1 MKRIKRTLAALLI
14 VVLTLALLGEAVF
27 ADNSEQPVW
36 PEEGA
41 IQLSKSAAAVEGKEN
56 TWEVTLGIQ
65 GKNYKTT
72 SDVVLVIDNSNSMY
86 PSETSKEDRMTKTK
100 AAANAF
106 VDTLLT
112 EDSTTRIALVVYNLK
127 ETHTGFYA
135 YANRAALKQQI
146 NAIEQNEDEGGTF
159 TQLGLHTARTLLNSA
174 ESTGQNKSIVLLS
187 DGEPT
192 MAYRVSQ
199 VAADISFDGFNID
212 VKSNCGEFSSS
223 HKTPDLSVSV
233 NYKAGTPEIVSCDY
247 TQTVGDGT
255 STTNSYSVSSTINTA
270 LNHGSTSGSVKCS
283 HFLGIGQQDWPYV
296 INENYSNGQEL
307 STGTVSGNGLP
318 AKDFT
323 FSTKV
328 AARVT
333 MQISNHGLPTIWE
346 AQQATAEGTTVYT
359 VAFQAG
365 TDGERVLKACATNP
379 TKGFFAISSSTN
391 IETALKDV
399 FTSIAGSI
407 AIAARAGSVADTM
420 GDKVQLVIKETAP
433 IITTD
438 ENVYNNGD
446 ADIYISQGTA
456 SYDSA
461 ARAIHWTVGNVSEQ
475 DKPVMKYR
483 VSIKSG
489 YNPPTGET
497 LLTNEQATFSYID
510 YLGRDAEAEF
520 PKPEV
525 TVGGGKLL
533 VHWYQVNEQGQPVN
547 AQGTVVESP
556 ALANQV
562 RPAEYHSADGSTG
575 LRYNTPYT
583 VAHELFDGY
592 TYYGS
597 YILNDSSL
605 TEGSSATVTLTAV
618 SSNQDLWFAY
628 GRDFKVAHVQ
638 NGTVVQT
645 DTHAVTEHFDLTAQ
659 VLTGHLYGGAFSA
672 EACGAGSVQ
681 SFAAGQ
687 NAMDFTPEAGATYY
701 IWEPS
706 NVYLAPRN
714 YNVWQHVY
722 GGSNGERGVIATY
735 LLTTIDRTLYQEVG
749 FLSGGSSYVSEK
761 DGASIAY
768 GVVNANKGS
777 KLYQQLFV
785 RDGSLNATEGIEA
798 TSRDDGYIGLYRW
811 TDGAFYQKDAAFSFQ
826 PYWITLD
833 GIRVTGTS
841 VRTCTYRGTGTTD
854 DHQSLG
860 ISAEPTGSACT
871 VVSAAETTI
880 HFAETYSLDAATD
893 APVAPP
899 EPEPE
904 TVTLTLHEGT
914 STRSI
919 TVLTGDQRGKVAP
932 AELGGKVFAGWYT
945 DDAYRTPADLSNV
958 QEDRTLYGKYVS
970 YNYLRVEYQ
979 RNSFLQGNS
988 ITLLSAVD
996 GRGFAETGF
1005 VINGKRVAVPQLTER
1020 FRVFTAQMVFGRCV
1034 SRDAL
1039 LMTMPY
1045 SLQGLQ
1051 LGAAIEITPYWV
1063 TPDGTTVYGEAR
1075 TLIYEYFTL
1084 RG

>member
-1 MKRIKRTLAALLI
+1 MKRIKRTLAALLT

-72 SDVVLVIDNSNSMY
+72 SDVVLVIDNSNSMH
-86 PSETSKEDRMTKTK
+86 PSKTSKEDRMTKTK

-112 EDSTTRIALVVYNLK
+112 EDSTTRIALVVYNLT
-127 ETHTGFYA
+127 ETHTGFYT
-135 YANRAALKQQI
+135 YENKAALKSKI
-146 NAIEQNEDEGGTF
+146 NAIEQDNDNGGTF

-192 MAYRVSQ
+192 KAYEF
-199 VAADISFDGFNID
+199 VAVNATYT
-212 VKSNCGEFSSS
+212 NCQSS
-223 HKTPDLSVSV
+223 HGLVFNRNHSGGQFKADTFLPDYNL
-233 NYKAGTPEIVSCDY
+233 TL
-247 TQTVGDGT
+247 GDGGT
-255 STTNSYSVSSTINTA
+255 NDFGTYSHNAIASSVTCNKGVSRDIDCNYYKDSSDNWVYTTNV
-270 LNHGSTSGSVKCS
+270 VKTD
-283 HFLGIGQQDWPYV
+283 LGVP
-296 INENYSNGQEL
+296 
-307 STGTVSGNGLP
+307 
-318 AKDFT
+318 
-323 FSTKV
+323 
-328 AARVT
+328 T
-333 MQISNHGLPTIWE
+333 MWE
-346 AQQATAEGTTVYT
+346 AEQATAEGTTVYT

-365 TDGERVLKACATNP
+365 TDGERVLKACATDP
-379 TKGFFAISSSTN
+379 TKGYFAIGSSTN
-391 IETALKDV
+391 VETALKDA

-420 GDKVQLVIKETAP
+420 GENVQLVFNNSAP

-438 ENVYNNGD
+438 KDVYD
-446 ADIYISQGTA
+446 AGNADVYISQGTA

-483 VSIKSG
+483 VTIKSG
-489 YNPPTGET
+489 YNPSTGET

-533 VHWYQVNEQGQPVN
+533 VHWYQVNDKGQPVN

-605 TEGSSATVTLTAV
+605 TAGDSATVTLTAAN
-618 SSNQDLWFAY
+618 SNQDLWFAY

-659 VLTGHLYGGAFSA
+659 VPGGRLYGGAFSA
-672 EACGAGSVQ
+672 EACGADSVQ

-706 NVYLAPRN
+706 DVYLAPRN

-722 GGSNGERGVIATY
+722 GSSNGERGVIATY

-749 FLSGGSSYVSEK
+749 FLSGSSSYVSEK

-860 ISAEPTGSACT
+860 ISAKTTGSACT

-904 TVTLTLHEGT
+904 TVTLTLHEDT
-914 STRSI
+914 STRTL

-958 QEDRTLYGKYVS
+958 QENRTLYGKYVS

-1020 FRVFTAQMVFGRCV
+1020 FRVFTAQMVFGRSV

-1051 LGAAIEITPYWV
+1051 RGAAIEITPYWV

>member
-1 MKRIKRTLAALLI
+1 MKRIKRTLAALLT

-86 PSETSKEDRMTKTK
+86 DNSRMAKTK

-112 EDSTTRIALVVYNLK
+112 EESTTRIALVVYNLE
-127 ETHTGFYA
+127 ETHTGFYT
-135 YANRAALKQQI
+135 YANKESLKSQI
-146 NAIEQNEDEGGTF
+146 NAIKKDNDNGGTF

-192 MAYRVSQ
+192 ASYRIGGSITCTEDIEFTNYVLFWGVSKY
-199 VAADISFDGFNID
+199 ATSNINWATAQI
-212 VKSNCGEFSSS
+212 NC
-223 HKTPDLSVSV
+223 
-233 NYKAGTPEIVSCDY
+233 NYNKVD
-247 TQTVGDGT
+247 
-255 STTNSYSVSSTINTA
+255 
-270 LNHGSTSGSVKCS
+270 
-283 HFLGIGQQDWPYV
+283 
-296 INENYSNGQEL
+296 
-307 STGTVSGNGLP
+307 GNGEE
-318 AKDFT
+318 F
-323 FSTKV
+323 
-328 AARVT
+328 VT
-333 MQISNHGLPTIWE
+333 DAPSGLKISGCKHASDGGDDYITHGIATIWE
-346 AQQATAEGTTVYT
+346 SNQAKAVGTTIYS
-359 VAFQAG
+359 VALQVG
-365 TDGERVLKACATNP
+365 MNGEQVLKACATNP
-379 TKGFFAISSSTN
+379 TKGYFAIGSSTN
-391 IETALKDV
+391 IETALKDA

-407 AIAARAGSVADTM
+407 SIAARAGSVADTM
-420 GDKVQLVIKETAP
+420 GDKVQLVFKDAAP

-438 ENVYNNGD
+438 MAVYAAGN
-446 ADIYISQGTA
+446 ADVYISQGTA

-483 VSIKSG
+483 VTIKSG
-489 YNPPTGET
+489 CNPSTGKT

-510 YLGRDAEAEF
+510 YLGRNAEAEF

-533 VHWYQVNEQGQPVN
+533 VHWYQVNENGLPVN

-562 RPAEYHSADGSTG
+562 QPAEYHSVNGSTG

-583 VAHELFDGY
+583 VDHKIFNGY

-597 YILNDSSL
+597 YILNDGSL
-605 TEGSSATVTLTAV
+605 TAGDSATVTLTAAN
-618 SSNQDLWFAY
+618 SNQDLWFAY

-659 VLTGHLYGGAFSA
+659 VPGGRLYGGAFSA
-672 EACGAGSVQ
+672 EACGADNVQ

-706 NVYLAPRN
+706 DVYLAPRN

-722 GGSNGERGVIATY
+722 GSSNGERGVIATY

-749 FLSGGSSYVSEK
+749 FLSGSSSYASEK

-777 KLYQQLFV
+777 ELYQQLYV
-785 RDGSLNATEGIEA
+785 WRGELNATTGINAE
-798 TSRDDGYIGLYRW
+798 TRDDGYIGLYRW
-811 TDGAFYQKDAAFSFQ
+811 TDSAFYHENATLSFQ

-841 VRTCTYRGTGTTD
+841 VRTCTYRGTGTTE

-860 ISAEPTGSACT
+860 ISAKTTGSACT
-871 VVSAAETTI
+871 AVSAAETTI
-880 HFAETYSLDAATD
+880 RFAETYSLDAATD
-893 APVAPP
+893 APVTPP

-914 STRSI
+914 DTRSI

-958 QEDRTLYGKYVS
+958 QENRTLYGKYVS

-1020 FRVFTAQMVFGRCV
+1020 FRVFTAQMVFGRSV

-1051 LGAAIEITPYWV
+1051 RGAAIEITPYWV

>member
-1 MKRIKRTLAALLI
+1 MKRIKRTLAALLT

-86 PSETSKEDRMTKTK
+86 DNSRMAKTK

-112 EDSTTRIALVVYNLK
+112 EESTTRIALVVYNLK
-127 ETHTGFYA
+127 ETHTGFYT
-135 YANRAALKQQI
+135 YGNRAELKQQI
-146 NAIEQNEDEGGTF
+146 SSISKNENDGGTF

-192 MAYRVSQ
+192 KAYAF
-199 VAADISFDGFNID
+199 VAKNPTYTGCESWHLISGHHGGTFKAETF
-212 VKSNCGEFSSS
+212 E
-223 HKTPDLSVSV
+223 P
-233 NYKAGTPEIVSCDY
+233 NYSLTL
-247 TQTVGDGT
+247 GDGRT
-255 STTNSYSVSSTINTA
+255 NDFGTYSYNAIARSVTCNKDVSKDIDCNYYKDSSGNWVYTTNEVGTD
-270 LNHGSTSGSVKCS
+270 
-283 HFLGIGQQDWPYV
+283 LGVP
-296 INENYSNGQEL
+296 
-307 STGTVSGNGLP
+307 
-318 AKDFT
+318 
-323 FSTKV
+323 
-328 AARVT
+328 T
-333 MQISNHGLPTIWE
+333 MWE
-346 AQQATAEGTTVYT
+346 AEQATAEGATVYT

-391 IETALKDV
+391 IETALKDA

-407 AIAARAGSVADTM
+407 SIAARAGSVADTM

-489 YNPPTGET
+489 YNPPTGKT

-556 ALANQV
+556 ALAHQV
-562 RPAEYHSADGSTG
+562 QPAEYHSVNGSTG
-575 LRYNTPYT
+575 LLYNTPYT
-583 VAHELFDGY
+583 VDHKIFDGY

-597 YILNDSSL
+597 YILNDGSL
-605 TEGSSATVTLTAV
+605 TEGDSATVTLTAV

-659 VLTGHLYGGAFSA
+659 VPGGRLYGGAFSA
-672 EACGAGSVQ
+672 EACGADNVQ

-706 NVYLAPRN
+706 DVYLAPRN

-777 KLYQQLFV
+777 ELYQQLFV

-880 HFAETYSLDAATD
+880 RFAETYSLDAATD

-958 QEDRTLYGKYVS
+958 QENRTLYGKYVS

-1020 FRVFTAQMVFGRCV
+1020 FRVFTAQMVFGRSV

-1051 LGAAIEITPYWV
+1051 RGAAIEITPYWV

>member
-1 MKRIKRTLAALLI
+1 MKRIKRTLAALLT

-86 PSETSKEDRMTKTK
+86 DNSRMAKTK

-112 EDSTTRIALVVYNLK
+112 EESTTRIALVVYNLK
-127 ETHTGFYA
+127 ETHTGFYT
-135 YANRAALKQQI
+135 YGNRAELKQQI
-146 NAIEQNEDEGGTF
+146 SSISKNENDGGTF

-192 MAYRVSQ
+192 KAYAF
-199 VAADISFDGFNID
+199 VAKNPTYTGCESWHLISGHHGGTFKAETF
-212 VKSNCGEFSSS
+212 E
-223 HKTPDLSVSV
+223 P
-233 NYKAGTPEIVSCDY
+233 NYSLTL
-247 TQTVGDGT
+247 GDGRT
-255 STTNSYSVSSTINTA
+255 NDFGTYSYNAIARSVTCNKDVSKDIDCNYYKDSSGNWVYTTNEVDTD
-270 LNHGSTSGSVKCS
+270 
-283 HFLGIGQQDWPYV
+283 LGVP
-296 INENYSNGQEL
+296 
-307 STGTVSGNGLP
+307 
-318 AKDFT
+318 
-323 FSTKV
+323 
-328 AARVT
+328 T
-333 MQISNHGLPTIWE
+333 MWE
-346 AQQATAEGTTVYT
+346 AEQATAESSTVYT

-391 IETALKDV
+391 IEAALKDA

-407 AIAARAGSVADTM
+407 SIAARAGSVADTM
-420 GDKVQLVIKETAP
+420 GDNVQLVFKDAAP

-438 ENVYNNGD
+438 MAVYAAGN
-446 ADIYISQGTA
+446 ADVYISQGTA
-456 SYDSA
+456 SYDSV

-483 VSIKSG
+483 VTIKSG
-489 YNPPTGET
+489 CNPSTGET
-497 LLTNEQATFSYID
+497 LLTNEQAIFSYID
-510 YLGRDAEAEF
+510 YLGRNAEAEF

-533 VHWYQVNEQGQPVN
+533 VHWYQVNEKGLPVN

-556 ALANQV
+556 ALAHQV
-562 RPAEYHSADGSTG
+562 QPAEYHSVNGSTG
-575 LRYNTPYT
+575 LLYNTPYT
-583 VAHELFDGY
+583 VDHKIFDGY

-597 YILNDSSL
+597 YILNDGSL
-605 TEGSSATVTLTAV
+605 TEGDSATVTLTAV

-645 DTHAVTEHFDLTAQ
+645 DTHAVTEHFNLTAQ

-672 EACGAGSVQ
+672 EACGADSVQ

-706 NVYLAPRN
+706 DVYLAPRN

-749 FLSGGSSYVSEK
+749 FLSGSSSYLSEK
-761 DGASIAY
+761 DGTSIAY

-860 ISAEPTGSACT
+860 ISAKTTGSACT

-880 HFAETYSLDAATD
+880 HFAETYSLDATTD
-893 APVAPP
+893 APIAPP
-899 EPEPE
+899 EPEPK

-914 STRSI
+914 DTRTL

-945 DDAYRTPADLSNV
+945 DDAYRTPAVLSNV
-958 QEDRTLYGKYVS
+958 QENRTLYGKYVS

-1005 VINGKRVAVPQLTER
+1005 VINGKRVAAPQLTER
-1020 FRVFTAQMVFGRCV
+1020 FRVFTAQMVFGRSV

-1051 LGAAIEITPYWV
+1051 RGAAIEITPYWV

>member
-1 MKRIKRTLAALLI
+1 M
-14 VVLTLALLGEAVF
+14 
-27 ADNSEQPVW
+27 
-36 PEEGA
+36 
-41 IQLSKSAAAVEGKEN
+41 
-56 TWEVTLGIQ
+56 
-65 GKNYKTT
+65 
-72 SDVVLVIDNSNSMY
+72 
-86 PSETSKEDRMTKTK
+86 
-100 AAANAF
+100 
-106 VDTLLT
+106 
-112 EDSTTRIALVVYNLK
+112 
-127 ETHTGFYA
+127 
-135 YANRAALKQQI
+135 
-146 NAIEQNEDEGGTF
+146 
-159 TQLGLHTARTLLNSA
+159 
-174 ESTGQNKSIVLLS
+174 
-187 DGEPT
+187 
-192 MAYRVSQ
+192 
-199 VAADISFDGFNID
+199 
-212 VKSNCGEFSSS
+212 
-223 HKTPDLSVSV
+223 
-233 NYKAGTPEIVSCDY
+233 
-247 TQTVGDGT
+247 
-255 STTNSYSVSSTINTA
+255 
-270 LNHGSTSGSVKCS
+270 
-283 HFLGIGQQDWPYV
+283 
-296 INENYSNGQEL
+296 
-307 STGTVSGNGLP
+307 
-318 AKDFT
+318 
-323 FSTKV
+323 
-328 AARVT
+328 
-333 MQISNHGLPTIWE
+333 
-346 AQQATAEGTTVYT
+346 
-359 VAFQAG
+359 
-365 TDGERVLKACATNP
+365 
-379 TKGFFAISSSTN
+379 
-391 IETALKDV
+391 
-399 FTSIAGSI
+399 
-407 AIAARAGSVADTM
+407 
-420 GDKVQLVIKETAP
+420 
-433 IITTD
+433 
-438 ENVYNNGD
+438 
-446 ADIYISQGTA
+446 
-456 SYDSA
+456 
-461 ARAIHWTVGNVSEQ
+461 
-475 DKPVMKYR
+475 
-483 VSIKSG
+483 
-489 YNPPTGET
+489 
-497 LLTNEQATFSYID
+497 
-510 YLGRDAEAEF
+510 
-520 PKPEV
+520 
-525 TVGGGKLL
+525 
-533 VHWYQVNEQGQPVN
+533 
-547 AQGTVVESP
+547 VESP

-562 RPAEYHSADGSTG
+562 QPAQYHSVNGSTG

-583 VAHELFDGY
+583 VDHKIFDGY

-597 YILNDSSL
+597 YILNDDSL
-605 TEGSSATVTLTAV
+605 TEGDSATVTLTAV

-672 EACGAGSVQ
+672 EACGEDNVQ

-706 NVYLAPRN
+706 DVYLAPRN

-811 TDGAFYQKDAAFSFQ
+811 TDGAFYQKDAVFSFQ

-860 ISAEPTGSACT
+860 ISAKTTGSACT

-880 HFAETYSLDAATD
+880 RFAETYSLDAATD

-899 EPEPE
+899 EPEPK

-914 STRSI
+914 STRTL
-919 TVLTGDQRGKVAP
+919 TVPTGDQRGKVAP

-958 QEDRTLYGKYVS
+958 QENRTLYGKYVS

-1020 FRVFTAQMVFGRCV
+1020 FRVLTAQMVFGRSV

-1051 LGAAIEITPYWV
+1051 RGAAIEITPYWV

>member
-1 MKRIKRTLAALLI
+1 MNRIKRTLAALLT

-86 PSETSKEDRMTKTK
+86 DNSRMAKTK

-112 EDSTTRIALVVYNLK
+112 EDSTTRIALVVYNLE
-127 ETHTGFYA
+127 ETHTKFYT
-135 YANRAALKQQI
+135 YENKAALKSKI
-146 NAIEQNEDEGGTF
+146 NAIEQDNDNGGTF

-192 MAYRVSQ
+192 KAYAF
-199 VAADISFDGFNID
+199 VAKNPTYTGCESWHLISGHHGGTFKAETFEPNYSLTLGDGRTNDFGTYSYNAIARSVICD
-212 VKSNCGEFSSS
+212 KGVKSDIDCNYYKDSSGNW
-223 HKTPDLSVSV
+223 V
-233 NYKAGTPEIVSCDY
+233 Y
-247 TQTVGDGT
+247 
-255 STTNSYSVSSTINTA
+255 TTNEVETD
-270 LNHGSTSGSVKCS
+270 
-283 HFLGIGQQDWPYV
+283 LGVP
-296 INENYSNGQEL
+296 
-307 STGTVSGNGLP
+307 
-318 AKDFT
+318 
-323 FSTKV
+323 
-328 AARVT
+328 T
-333 MQISNHGLPTIWE
+333 MWE
-346 AQQATAEGTTVYT
+346 AEQATAEGTTVYT

-391 IETALKDV
+391 IETALKDA

-407 AIAARAGSVADTM
+407 SIAARAGSVADTM
-420 GDKVQLVIKETAP
+420 GDKVQLVFKDAAP

-438 ENVYNNGD
+438 MAVYAAGN
-446 ADIYISQGTA
+446 ADVYISQGTA

-483 VSIKSG
+483 VTIKSG
-489 YNPPTGET
+489 YNPSTGET

-510 YLGRDAEAEF
+510 YLGRNAEAEF

-533 VHWYQVNEQGQPVN
+533 VHWYQVNEKGLPVN

-556 ALANQV
+556 ALAHQV
-562 RPAEYHSADGSTG
+562 QPAEYHSATG
-575 LRYNTPYT
+575 LLYNTPYT
-583 VAHELFDGY
+583 VDHKIFDGY

-597 YILNDSSL
+597 YILNDGSL
-605 TEGSSATVTLTAV
+605 TEGDSATVTLTAV

-645 DTHAVTEHFDLTAQ
+645 DTYAVTEHFDLTAQ

-672 EACGAGSVQ
+672 EACGADSVQ

-687 NAMDFTPEAGATYY
+687 NAMDFTPVAGATYY

-706 NVYLAPRN
+706 DVYLAPRN

-860 ISAEPTGSACT
+860 ISAKTTGSACT

-880 HFAETYSLDAATD
+880 RFAETYSLDAATD

-914 STRSI
+914 STRTL

-958 QEDRTLYGKYVS
+958 QENRTLYGKYVS

-1005 VINGKRVAVPQLTER
+1005 VINGKCVAVPQLTER
-1020 FRVFTAQMVFGRCV
+1020 FRVFTAQMVFGRSV

-1051 LGAAIEITPYWV
+1051 RGAAIEITPYWV

>member
-1 MKRIKRTLAALLI
+1 MKRIKRTLAALLT

-86 PSETSKEDRMTKTK
+86 DNSRMAKTK

-146 NAIEQNEDEGGTF
+146 NAITQNNDDGGTF

-174 ESTGQNKSIVLLS
+174 ESTGQNKNIVLLS

-192 MAYRVSQ
+192 KAYEF
-199 VAADISFDGFNID
+199 VAKNPTYTGCESWHVISGHHGGTFKAETFEPNYSLTLGDGRTNDFGTYSYNAIARSVICD
-212 VKSNCGEFSSS
+212 KGVKSDIDCNYYKDSSGNW
-223 HKTPDLSVSV
+223 V
-233 NYKAGTPEIVSCDY
+233 Y
-247 TQTVGDGT
+247 
-255 STTNSYSVSSTINTA
+255 TTNKVGTD
-270 LNHGSTSGSVKCS
+270 
-283 HFLGIGQQDWPYV
+283 LGVP
-296 INENYSNGQEL
+296 
-307 STGTVSGNGLP
+307 
-318 AKDFT
+318 
-323 FSTKV
+323 
-328 AARVT
+328 T
-333 MQISNHGLPTIWE
+333 MWE
-346 AQQATAEGTTVYT
+346 AEQATAEGTTVYT

-391 IETALKDV
+391 IETALKDA

-407 AIAARAGSVADTM
+407 SIAARAGSVADTM
-420 GDKVQLVIKETAP
+420 GDKVQLVFKDAAP

-438 ENVYNNGD
+438 MAVYAAGN
-446 ADIYISQGTA
+446 ADVYISQGTA

-483 VSIKSG
+483 VTIKSG
-489 YNPPTGET
+489 CNPSTGET

-510 YLGRDAEAEF
+510 YLGRNAEAEF

-533 VHWYQVNEQGQPVN
+533 VHWYQVNDEGLPVN

-562 RPAEYHSADGSTG
+562 QPAEYHSVNGSTG
-575 LRYNTPYT
+575 LLYNTPYT
-583 VAHELFDGY
+583 VDHKIFDGY

-597 YILNDSSL
+597 YILNDGNL
-605 TEGSSATVTLTAV
+605 TEGDSATVTLTAV

-672 EACGAGSVQ
+672 EACGADSVQ

-706 NVYLAPRN
+706 DVYLAPRN

-735 LLTTIDRTLYQEVG
+735 LLTTIDRTHYQEVG

-768 GVVNANKGS
+768 GVVNANKNGT
-777 KLYQQLFV
+777 LYQQLFV
-785 RDGSLNATEGIEA
+785 RNGILNATNATEGLEA

-811 TDGAFYQKDAAFSFQ
+811 TDGAFYQKDAVFSFQ

-880 HFAETYSLDAATD
+880 RFAETYSLDAATD

-904 TVTLTLHEGT
+904 TVALTLHEGT

-919 TVLTGDQRGKVAP
+919 TVPTGDQRGKVAP

-958 QEDRTLYGKYVS
+958 QENRTLYGKYVS

-988 ITLLSAVD
+988 ITLLSAVV

-1020 FRVFTAQMVFGRCV
+1020 FRVFTAQMVFGRSV

-1051 LGAAIEITPYWV
+1051 RGAAIEITPYWV

>member
-27 ADNSEQPVW
+27 ADNSDQPVW

-86 PSETSKEDRMTKTK
+86 DNSRMAKTK

-112 EDSTTRIALVVYNLK
+112 EESTTRIALVVYNLN

-146 NAIEQNEDEGGTF
+146 NAITQNNDDGGTF

-192 MAYRVSQ
+192 KAYEF
-199 VAADISFDGFNID
+199 VAKNPTYTGCESWHLISGHHGGTFKAETF
-212 VKSNCGEFSSS
+212 E
-223 HKTPDLSVSV
+223 P
-233 NYKAGTPEIVSCDY
+233 NYSLTL
-247 TQTVGDGT
+247 GDGRT
-255 STTNSYSVSSTINTA
+255 NDFGTYSYNAIARSVTCNKDVSKDIDCNYYKDSSGNWVYTTNEVETD
-270 LNHGSTSGSVKCS
+270 
-283 HFLGIGQQDWPYV
+283 LGVP
-296 INENYSNGQEL
+296 
-307 STGTVSGNGLP
+307 
-318 AKDFT
+318 
-323 FSTKV
+323 
-328 AARVT
+328 T
-333 MQISNHGLPTIWE
+333 MWE
-346 AQQATAEGTTVYT
+346 AEQATAEGTTVYT

-379 TKGFFAISSSTN
+379 TKGFFVISSSTN
-391 IETALKDV
+391 IETALKDA

-407 AIAARAGSVADTM
+407 SIAARAGSVADTM
-420 GDKVQLVIKETAP
+420 GDKVQLVFKDAAP

-438 ENVYNNGD
+438 MAVYAAGN
-446 ADIYISQGTA
+446 ADVYISQGTA

-483 VSIKSG
+483 VTIKSG
-489 YNPPTGET
+489 YNPSTGET

-533 VHWYQVNEQGQPVN
+533 VHWYQVNEKGQPVN

-562 RPAEYHSADGSTG
+562 QPAQYHSVNGSTG

-583 VAHELFDGY
+583 VDHKIFDGY

-597 YILNDSSL
+597 YILNDGSL
-605 TEGSSATVTLTAV
+605 TEGDSATVTLTAV

-672 EACGAGSVQ
+672 EACGADSVQ

-706 NVYLAPRN
+706 DVYLAPRN

-749 FLSGGSSYVSEK
+749 FLSGGSSYLSEK

-777 KLYQQLFV
+777 ELYQQLFV
-785 RDGSLNATEGIEA
+785 RDGSLNATEGIDEP
-798 TSRDDGYIGLYRW
+798 RRRLHW
-811 TDGAFYQKDAAFSFQ
+811 
-826 PYWITLD
+826 PVLLD
-833 GIRVTGTS
+833 GRRVLS
-841 VRTCTYRGTGTTD
+841 
-854 DHQSLG
+854 
-860 ISAEPTGSACT
+860 
-871 VVSAAETTI
+871 
-880 HFAETYSLDAATD
+880 
-893 APVAPP
+893 
-899 EPEPE
+899 
-904 TVTLTLHEGT
+904 EG
-914 STRSI
+914 RRI
-919 TVLTGDQRGKVAP
+919 
-932 AELGGKVFAGWYT
+932 
-945 DDAYRTPADLSNV
+945 
-958 QEDRTLYGKYVS
+958 
-970 YNYLRVEYQ
+970 
-979 RNSFLQGNS
+979 
-988 ITLLSAVD
+988 LL
-996 GRGFAETGF
+996 
-1005 VINGKRVAVPQLTER
+1005 P
-1020 FRVFTAQMVFGRCV
+1020 
-1034 SRDAL
+1034 AL
-1039 LMTMPY
+1039 LDH
-1045 SLQGLQ
+1045 
-1051 LGAAIEITPYWV
+1051 A
-1063 TPDGTTVYGEAR
+1063 
-1075 TLIYEYFTL
+1075 
-1084 RG
+1084 

>member
-1 MKRIKRTLAALLI
+1 MKRIKRTLAALLT

-86 PSETSKEDRMTKTK
+86 DNSRMAKTK

-112 EDSTTRIALVVYNLK
+112 EESTTRIALVVYNLN
-127 ETHTGFYA
+127 ETHTGFYT
-135 YANRAALKQQI
+135 YENKAALKHQI
-146 NAIEQNEDEGGTF
+146 DAIAKSRPEKLGGTF

-187 DGEPT
+187 DGVPTKAYTFVAKNPTYTGCESWHVISGHHGGTFKAETFEPNYSLTLGDGRTNDFGTYSYNAIARSVICDKGVKSDIDCNYYKDSSGNWVYTTNEVGTDLGVPT
-192 MAYRVSQ
+192 M
-199 VAADISFDGFNID
+199 
-212 VKSNCGEFSSS
+212 
-223 HKTPDLSVSV
+223 
-233 NYKAGTPEIVSCDY
+233 
-247 TQTVGDGT
+247 
-255 STTNSYSVSSTINTA
+255 
-270 LNHGSTSGSVKCS
+270 
-283 HFLGIGQQDWPYV
+283 
-296 INENYSNGQEL
+296 
-307 STGTVSGNGLP
+307 
-318 AKDFT
+318 
-323 FSTKV
+323 
-328 AARVT
+328 
-333 MQISNHGLPTIWE
+333 WE
-346 AQQATAEGTTVYT
+346 AEQATAEGTTVYT

-391 IETALKDV
+391 IETALKDA

-407 AIAARAGSVADTM
+407 SIAARAGSVADTM
-420 GDKVQLVIKETAP
+420 GDKVQLVFKDAAP

-438 ENVYNNGD
+438 MAVYAAGN
-446 ADIYISQGTA
+446 ADVYISQGTA

-461 ARAIHWTVGNVSEQ
+461 TRAIHWTVGNVSEQ

-483 VSIKSG
+483 VTIKSG
-489 YNPPTGET
+489 YNPSTGKT
-497 LLTNEQATFSYID
+497 LLTNEQAIFSYID

-533 VHWYQVNEQGQPVN
+533 VHWYQVNDKGLPVN

-556 ALANQV
+556 ALAHQV
-562 RPAEYHSADGSTG
+562 QPAQYHCVNGSTG
-575 LRYNTPYT
+575 LLYNTPYT
-583 VAHELFDGY
+583 VDHKIFDGY

-597 YILNDSSL
+597 YILNDGSL
-605 TEGSSATVTLTAV
+605 TEGSSATVTLTAAN
-618 SSNQDLWFAY
+618 SNQDLWFAY

-672 EACGAGSVQ
+672 EACGADSVQ

-706 NVYLAPRN
+706 DVYLAPRN

-777 KLYQQLFV
+777 ELYQQLFV
-785 RDGSLNATEGIEA
+785 RDGSLNATEGIGA

-860 ISAEPTGSACT
+860 ISAKTTGSACT
-871 VVSAAETTI
+871 VVSATETTI
-880 HFAETYSLDAATD
+880 RFAETYSLDAATD

-958 QEDRTLYGKYVS
+958 QENRTLYGKYVS

-1020 FRVFTAQMVFGRCV
+1020 FRVFTAQMVFGRSV

-1051 LGAAIEITPYWV
+1051 RGAAIEITPYWV

-1075 TLIYEYFTL
+1075 TLIYKYFTL

>member
-146 NAIEQNEDEGGTF
+146 NAITQNNDDGGTF

-192 MAYRVSQ
+192 KAYAF
-199 VAADISFDGFNID
+199 VAKNPTYTGCESWHLISGHHGGTFKAETF
-212 VKSNCGEFSSS
+212 E
-223 HKTPDLSVSV
+223 P
-233 NYKAGTPEIVSCDY
+233 NYSLTL
-247 TQTVGDGT
+247 GDGRT
-255 STTNSYSVSSTINTA
+255 NDFGTYSYNAIARSVTCNKDVSKDIDCNYYKDSSGNWIYTTNEVETD
-270 LNHGSTSGSVKCS
+270 
-283 HFLGIGQQDWPYV
+283 LGVP
-296 INENYSNGQEL
+296 
-307 STGTVSGNGLP
+307 
-318 AKDFT
+318 
-323 FSTKV
+323 
-328 AARVT
+328 T
-333 MQISNHGLPTIWE
+333 MWE
-346 AQQATAEGTTVYT
+346 AEQATAEGTTVYT

-379 TKGFFAISSSTN
+379 TKGYFAIGSSTN
-391 IETALKDV
+391 IETALKDA

-407 AIAARAGSVADTM
+407 SIAARAGSVADTM
-420 GDKVQLVIKETAP
+420 GDKVQLVFKDAAP

-438 ENVYNNGD
+438 MAVYAAGN
-446 ADIYISQGTA
+446 ADVYISQGTA

-483 VSIKSG
+483 VTIKSG
-489 YNPPTGET
+489 CNPSTGET

-533 VHWYQVNEQGQPVN
+533 VHWYQVNEKGQPVN

-556 ALANQV
+556 ALAHQV
-562 RPAEYHSADGSTG
+562 QPAEYHSVNGSTG
-575 LRYNTPYT
+575 LLYNTPYT
-583 VAHELFDGY
+583 VDHKIFDGY

-597 YILNDSSL
+597 YILNDGSL
-605 TEGSSATVTLTAV
+605 TEGDSATVTLTAV

-659 VLTGHLYGGAFSA
+659 VPGGRLYGGAFSA
-672 EACGAGSVQ
+672 EACGADNVQ

-701 IWEPS
+701 IWAPS
-706 NVYLAPRN
+706 DVYLAPRN

-768 GVVNANKGS
+768 GVVNANKNGT
-777 KLYQQLFV
+777 LYQQLFV
-785 RDGSLNATEGIEA
+785 RNGILNATEGLEA

-854 DHQSLG
+854 DYQGLG

-880 HFAETYSLDAATD
+880 RFAETYSLDAATD

-899 EPEPE
+899 EPEPK

-919 TVLTGDQRGKVAP
+919 TVPTGDQRGKVAP

-958 QEDRTLYGKYVS
+958 QENRTLYGKYVS

-1020 FRVFTAQMVFGRCV
+1020 FRVFTAQMVFGRSV

-1051 LGAAIEITPYWV
+1051 RGAAIEITPYWV

>member
-1 MKRIKRTLAALLI
+1 MKRIKRTLAALLT

-86 PSETSKEDRMTKTK
+86 DNSRMAKTK

-127 ETHTGFYA
+127 ETHTGFYT
-135 YANRAALKQQI
+135 YGNRAELKQQI
-146 NAIEQNEDEGGTF
+146 SSISKNENDGGTF

-192 MAYRVSQ
+192 KAYAF
-199 VAADISFDGFNID
+199 VAKNPTYTGCESWHLISGHHGGTFKAETF
-212 VKSNCGEFSSS
+212 E
-223 HKTPDLSVSV
+223 P
-233 NYKAGTPEIVSCDY
+233 NYSLTL
-247 TQTVGDGT
+247 GDGRT
-255 STTNSYSVSSTINTA
+255 NDFGTYSYNAIARSVTCNKDVSKDIDCNYYKDSSGNWVYTTNEVETD
-270 LNHGSTSGSVKCS
+270 
-283 HFLGIGQQDWPYV
+283 LGVP
-296 INENYSNGQEL
+296 
-307 STGTVSGNGLP
+307 
-318 AKDFT
+318 
-323 FSTKV
+323 
-328 AARVT
+328 T
-333 MQISNHGLPTIWE
+333 MWE
-346 AQQATAEGTTVYT
+346 AEQATAEGTTVYT

-391 IETALKDV
+391 IETALKDA

-407 AIAARAGSVADTM
+407 SIAARAGSVADTM
-420 GDKVQLVIKETAP
+420 GDNVQLVFKDAAP

-438 ENVYNNGD
+438 MAVYAAGN
-446 ADIYISQGTA
+446 ADVYISQGTA

-483 VSIKSG
+483 VTIKSG
-489 YNPPTGET
+489 CNPSTGET
-497 LLTNEQATFSYID
+497 LLTNEQAIFSYID
-510 YLGRDAEAEF
+510 YLGRNAEAEF

-533 VHWYQVNEQGQPVN
+533 VHWYQVNENGLPVN

-562 RPAEYHSADGSTG
+562 QPAEYHSVNGSTG

-583 VAHELFDGY
+583 VDHKIFDGY

-597 YILNDSSL
+597 YILNDGSL
-605 TEGSSATVTLTAV
+605 TEGDSATVMLTAV

-672 EACGAGSVQ
+672 EACGADSVQ

-706 NVYLAPRN
+706 DVYLAPRN

-777 KLYQQLFV
+777 ELYQQLFV

-880 HFAETYSLDAATD
+880 RFAETYSLDAATD

-958 QEDRTLYGKYVS
+958 QENHTLYGKYVS

-1020 FRVFTAQMVFGRCV
+1020 FRVFTAQMVFGRSV

-1051 LGAAIEITPYWV
+1051 RGAAIEITPYWV

>member
-1 MKRIKRTLAALLI
+1 MKRIKRTLAALLT

-86 PSETSKEDRMTKTK
+86 DNSRMAKTK

-112 EDSTTRIALVVYNLK
+112 EESTTRIALVVYNLK

-146 NAIEQNEDEGGTF
+146 NAITQNNDDGGTF

-192 MAYRVSQ
+192 KAYEF
-199 VAADISFDGFNID
+199 VAKNPTYTGCESWHVISGHHGGTFKAETFEPNYSLTLGDGRTNDFGTYSYNAIARSVICD
-212 VKSNCGEFSSS
+212 KGVKSDIDCNYYKDSSGNW
-223 HKTPDLSVSV
+223 V
-233 NYKAGTPEIVSCDY
+233 Y
-247 TQTVGDGT
+247 
-255 STTNSYSVSSTINTA
+255 TTNKVGTD
-270 LNHGSTSGSVKCS
+270 
-283 HFLGIGQQDWPYV
+283 LGVP
-296 INENYSNGQEL
+296 
-307 STGTVSGNGLP
+307 
-318 AKDFT
+318 
-323 FSTKV
+323 
-328 AARVT
+328 T
-333 MQISNHGLPTIWE
+333 MWE
-346 AQQATAEGTTVYT
+346 AEQATAEGTTVYT

-391 IETALKDV
+391 IETALKDA

-407 AIAARAGSVADTM
+407 SIAARAGSVADTM
-420 GDKVQLVIKETAP
+420 GDKVQLVFKDAAP

-438 ENVYNNGD
+438 MAVYAAGN
-446 ADIYISQGTA
+446 ADVYISQGTA

-483 VSIKSG
+483 VTIKSG
-489 YNPPTGET
+489 CNPSTGET

-510 YLGRDAEAEF
+510 YLGRNAEAEF

-533 VHWYQVNEQGQPVN
+533 VHWYQVNDKGLPVN

-562 RPAEYHSADGSTG
+562 QPAEYHSVNGSTG

-583 VAHELFDGY
+583 VDHKIFDGY

-597 YILNDSSL
+597 YILNDGSL
-605 TEGSSATVTLTAV
+605 TEGDSATVTLTAV

-659 VLTGHLYGGAFSA
+659 VLTGHLYGGTFSA
-672 EACGAGSVQ
+672 EACGADSVQ

-706 NVYLAPRN
+706 DVYLAPRN

-768 GVVNANKGS
+768 GVVNANKNGT
-777 KLYQQLFV
+777 LYQQLFV
-785 RDGSLNATEGIEA
+785 RNGILNATEGLEA

-860 ISAEPTGSACT
+860 ISAETTGSACT

-880 HFAETYSLDAATD
+880 HFAETYSLDATTD
-893 APVAPP
+893 APIAPP
-899 EPEPE
+899 EPEPK

-914 STRSI
+914 DTRTL

-958 QEDRTLYGKYVS
+958 QENRTLYGKYVS

-1020 FRVFTAQMVFGRCV
+1020 FRVFTAQMVFGRSV

-1051 LGAAIEITPYWV
+1051 RGAAIEITPYWV

>member
-1 MKRIKRTLAALLI
+1 MKRIKRTLAALLT

-86 PSETSKEDRMTKTK
+86 DNSRMAKTK

-146 NAIEQNEDEGGTF
+146 NAITQNNDDGGTF

-192 MAYRVSQ
+192 KAYEF
-199 VAADISFDGFNID
+199 VAKNPTYTGCESWHVISGHHGGTFKAETFEPNYSLTLGDGRTNDFGTYSYNAIARSVICD
-212 VKSNCGEFSSS
+212 KGVKSDIDCNYYKDSSGNW
-223 HKTPDLSVSV
+223 V
-233 NYKAGTPEIVSCDY
+233 Y
-247 TQTVGDGT
+247 
-255 STTNSYSVSSTINTA
+255 TTNKVGTD
-270 LNHGSTSGSVKCS
+270 
-283 HFLGIGQQDWPYV
+283 LGVP
-296 INENYSNGQEL
+296 
-307 STGTVSGNGLP
+307 
-318 AKDFT
+318 
-323 FSTKV
+323 
-328 AARVT
+328 T
-333 MQISNHGLPTIWE
+333 MWE
-346 AQQATAEGTTVYT
+346 AEQATAEGTTVYT

-391 IETALKDV
+391 IETALKDA

-407 AIAARAGSVADTM
+407 SIAARAGSVADTM
-420 GDKVQLVIKETAP
+420 GDKVQLVFKDAAP

-438 ENVYNNGD
+438 MAVYAAGN
-446 ADIYISQGTA
+446 ADVYISQGTA

-483 VSIKSG
+483 VTIKSG
-489 YNPPTGET
+489 CNPSTGET

-510 YLGRDAEAEF
+510 YLGRNAEAEF

-533 VHWYQVNEQGQPVN
+533 VHWYQVNDKGLPVN

-562 RPAEYHSADGSTG
+562 QPAEYHSVNGSTG

-583 VAHELFDGY
+583 VDHKIFDGY

-597 YILNDSSL
+597 YILNDGSL
-605 TEGSSATVTLTAV
+605 TEGDSATVTLTAV

-672 EACGAGSVQ
+672 EACGADSVQ

-706 NVYLAPRN
+706 DVYLAPRN

-768 GVVNANKGS
+768 GVVNANKNGT
-777 KLYQQLFV
+777 LYQQLFV
-785 RDGSLNATEGIEA
+785 RNGILNATEGLEA

-860 ISAEPTGSACT
+860 ISAETTGSACT

-880 HFAETYSLDAATD
+880 RFAETYSLDAATD
-893 APVAPP
+893 APAAPP

-904 TVTLTLHEGT
+904 TVALTLHEGT

-919 TVLTGDQRGKVAP
+919 TVPTGDQRGKVAP

-958 QEDRTLYGKYVS
+958 QENRTLYGKYVS

-996 GRGFAETGF
+996 GRGFAEAGF

-1020 FRVFTAQMVFGRCV
+1020 FRVFTAQMVFGRSV

-1051 LGAAIEITPYWV
+1051 RGAAIEITPYWV

>member
-86 PSETSKEDRMTKTK
+86 PSKTSKEDRMTKTK

-187 DGEPT
+187 DGVPTKAYAFVAKSPTYTGCESWHLISGHHGGTFKAETFEPNYSLTLGDGRTNDFGTYSYNAIARSVICDKGVKSDIDCNYYKDSSGNWVYTTNEVDTDLGVPT
-192 MAYRVSQ
+192 M
-199 VAADISFDGFNID
+199 
-212 VKSNCGEFSSS
+212 
-223 HKTPDLSVSV
+223 
-233 NYKAGTPEIVSCDY
+233 
-247 TQTVGDGT
+247 
-255 STTNSYSVSSTINTA
+255 
-270 LNHGSTSGSVKCS
+270 
-283 HFLGIGQQDWPYV
+283 
-296 INENYSNGQEL
+296 
-307 STGTVSGNGLP
+307 
-318 AKDFT
+318 
-323 FSTKV
+323 
-328 AARVT
+328 
-333 MQISNHGLPTIWE
+333 WE
-346 AQQATAEGTTVYT
+346 AEQATAEGTTVYT

-365 TDGERVLKACATNP
+365 TDGECVLKACATNP
-379 TKGFFAISSSTN
+379 TKGFFAISSTTN
-391 IETALKDV
+391 IETALKDA

-407 AIAARAGSVADTM
+407 SIAARAGSVADTM
-420 GDKVQLVIKETAP
+420 GDNVQLVFKDAAP

-438 ENVYNNGD
+438 MAVYAAGN
-446 ADIYISQGTA
+446 ADVYISQGTA

-483 VSIKSG
+483 VTIKSG
-489 YNPPTGET
+489 YNPSTGET

-510 YLGRDAEAEF
+510 YLGRNAEAEF

-533 VHWYQVNEQGQPVN
+533 VHWYQVNEKGQPVN

-556 ALANQV
+556 ALAHQV
-562 RPAEYHSADGSTG
+562 QPAEYHSVNGSTG
-575 LRYNTPYT
+575 LLYNTPYT
-583 VAHELFDGY
+583 VDHKIFDGY

-597 YILNDSSL
+597 YILNDGSL
-605 TEGSSATVTLTAV
+605 TEGDSATVTLTAV

-672 EACGAGSVQ
+672 EACGADSVQ

-706 NVYLAPRN
+706 DVYLAPRN

-749 FLSGGSSYVSEK
+749 FLSGSSSYASEK

-777 KLYQQLFV
+777 ELYQQLYV
-785 RDGSLNATEGIEA
+785 WRGELNATTGINAE
-798 TSRDDGYIGLYRW
+798 TRDDGYIGLYRW

-826 PYWITLD
+826 PYWVTLD

-860 ISAEPTGSACT
+860 ISAKTTGSACT

-880 HFAETYSLDAATD
+880 RFAETYSLDAATD

-904 TVTLTLHEGT
+904 TVTLTLHEDT
-914 STRSI
+914 STRTL

-958 QEDRTLYGKYVS
+958 QENRTLYGKYVS

-1020 FRVFTAQMVFGRCV
+1020 FRVFTAQMVFGRSV

-1051 LGAAIEITPYWV
+1051 RGAAIEITPYWV

>member
-1 MKRIKRTLAALLI
+1 MKRIKRTLAALLT

-86 PSETSKEDRMTKTK
+86 DNSRMAKTK

-146 NAIEQNEDEGGTF
+146 NAITQNNDDGGTF

-174 ESTGQNKSIVLLS
+174 ESTGQNKNIVLLS

-192 MAYRVSQ
+192 KAYEF
-199 VAADISFDGFNID
+199 VAKNPTYTGCESWHVISGHHGGTFKAETFEPNYSLTLGDGRTNDFGTYSYNAIARSVICD
-212 VKSNCGEFSSS
+212 KGVKSDIDCNYYKDSSGNW
-223 HKTPDLSVSV
+223 V
-233 NYKAGTPEIVSCDY
+233 Y
-247 TQTVGDGT
+247 
-255 STTNSYSVSSTINTA
+255 TTNKVGTD
-270 LNHGSTSGSVKCS
+270 
-283 HFLGIGQQDWPYV
+283 LGVP
-296 INENYSNGQEL
+296 
-307 STGTVSGNGLP
+307 
-318 AKDFT
+318 
-323 FSTKV
+323 
-328 AARVT
+328 T
-333 MQISNHGLPTIWE
+333 MWE
-346 AQQATAEGTTVYT
+346 AEQATAEGTTVYT

-391 IETALKDV
+391 IETALKDA

-407 AIAARAGSVADTM
+407 SIAARAGSVADTM
-420 GDKVQLVIKETAP
+420 GDKVQLVFKDAAP

-438 ENVYNNGD
+438 MAVYAAGN
-446 ADIYISQGTA
+446 ADVYISQGTA

-483 VSIKSG
+483 VTIKSG
-489 YNPPTGET
+489 YNPSTGET
-497 LLTNEQATFSYID
+497 LLTNEQAAFSYID
-510 YLGRDAEAEF
+510 YLGRNAEAEF

-533 VHWYQVNEQGQPVN
+533 VHWYQVNEKGLPVN

-556 ALANQV
+556 ALAHQV
-562 RPAEYHSADGSTG
+562 QPAEYHSVNGSTG

-583 VAHELFDGY
+583 VDHKIFDGY

-597 YILNDSSL
+597 YILNDGSL
-605 TEGSSATVTLTAV
+605 TEGDSATVTLTAV

-672 EACGAGSVQ
+672 EACGEDNVQ

-706 NVYLAPRN
+706 DVYLAPRN
-714 YNVWQHVY
+714 YNAWQHVY

-860 ISAEPTGSACT
+860 ISAKTTGSACT

-880 HFAETYSLDAATD
+880 RFAETYSLDAATD
-893 APVAPP
+893 APDAPP

-914 STRSI
+914 DTRTL

-958 QEDRTLYGKYVS
+958 QENRTLYGKYVS

-1020 FRVFTAQMVFGRCV
+1020 FRVFTAQMVFGRSV

-1051 LGAAIEITPYWV
+1051 RGAAIEITPYWV

>member
-1 MKRIKRTLAALLI
+1 MKRIKRTLAALLT

-86 PSETSKEDRMTKTK
+86 PSKTSKEDRMIKTK

-112 EDSTTRIALVVYNLK
+112 EESTTRIALVVYNLN
-127 ETHTGFYA
+127 ETHTGFYT
-135 YANRAALKQQI
+135 YENKAALKHQI
-146 NAIEQNEDEGGTF
+146 DAIAKSRPETLGGTF

-192 MAYRVSQ
+192 KAYEF
-199 VAADISFDGFNID
+199 VAKNPTYTGCESWHLISGHHGGTFKAETF
-212 VKSNCGEFSSS
+212 E
-223 HKTPDLSVSV
+223 P
-233 NYKAGTPEIVSCDY
+233 NYSLTL
-247 TQTVGDGT
+247 GDGRT
-255 STTNSYSVSSTINTA
+255 NDFGTYSYNAIARSVTCNKDVSKDIDCNYYKDSSGNWVYTTNEVETD
-270 LNHGSTSGSVKCS
+270 
-283 HFLGIGQQDWPYV
+283 LGVP
-296 INENYSNGQEL
+296 
-307 STGTVSGNGLP
+307 
-318 AKDFT
+318 
-323 FSTKV
+323 
-328 AARVT
+328 T
-333 MQISNHGLPTIWE
+333 MWE
-346 AQQATAEGTTVYT
+346 AEQATAEGTTVYT

-605 TEGSSATVTLTAV
+605 TEGDSATVTLTAAN
-618 SSNQDLWFAY
+618 SNQDLWFAY

-659 VLTGHLYGGAFSA
+659 VPGGRLYGGAFSA
-672 EACGAGSVQ
+672 EACGADNVQ

-687 NAMDFTPEAGATYY
+687 NAMDFTPVAGATYY

-706 NVYLAPRN
+706 DVYLAPRN

-768 GVVNANKGS
+768 GVVNANKGRE
-777 KLYQQLFV
+777 LYQQLFV

-860 ISAEPTGSACT
+860 ISAKTTGSACT

-880 HFAETYSLDAATD
+880 RFAETYSLDAATD

-899 EPEPE
+899 EPEPK

-919 TVLTGDQRGKVAP
+919 TVPTGDQRGKVAP

-1020 FRVFTAQMVFGRCV
+1020 FRVFTAQMVFGRSV

-1051 LGAAIEITPYWV
+1051 RGAAIEITPYWV

>member
-86 PSETSKEDRMTKTK
+86 DNSRMAKTK

-112 EDSTTRIALVVYNLK
+112 EESTTRIALVVYNLE
-127 ETHTGFYA
+127 ETHTGFYT
-135 YANRAALKQQI
+135 YANKESLKSQI
-146 NAIEQNEDEGGTF
+146 NAIKKDNDNGGTF

-192 MAYRVSQ
+192 KAYEF
-199 VAADISFDGFNID
+199 VAVNATYT
-212 VKSNCGEFSSS
+212 NCQSS
-223 HKTPDLSVSV
+223 HGLVFNRNHSGGQFKADTFLPDYNL
-233 NYKAGTPEIVSCDY
+233 TL
-247 TQTVGDGT
+247 GDGGT
-255 STTNSYSVSSTINTA
+255 NDFGTYSHNAIASSVTCNKGVSRDIDCNYYKDSSDNWVYTTNV
-270 LNHGSTSGSVKCS
+270 VKTD
-283 HFLGIGQQDWPYV
+283 LGVP
-296 INENYSNGQEL
+296 
-307 STGTVSGNGLP
+307 
-318 AKDFT
+318 
-323 FSTKV
+323 
-328 AARVT
+328 T
-333 MQISNHGLPTIWE
+333 MWE
-346 AQQATAEGTTVYT
+346 AEQATAEGTTVYT

-365 TDGERVLKACATNP
+365 TDGERVLKACATDP
-379 TKGFFAISSSTN
+379 TKGYFAIGSSTN
-391 IETALKDV
+391 VETALKDA

-420 GDKVQLVIKETAP
+420 GENVQLVFNNSAP

-438 ENVYNNGD
+438 KDVYD
-446 ADIYISQGTA
+446 AGNADVYISQGTA

-483 VSIKSG
+483 VTIKSG
-489 YNPPTGET
+489 YNPSTGET

-533 VHWYQVNEQGQPVN
+533 VHWYQVNENGQPVN

-605 TEGSSATVTLTAV
+605 TAGDSATVTLTAAN
-618 SSNQDLWFAY
+618 SNQDLWFAY

-659 VLTGHLYGGAFSA
+659 VPGGRLYGGAFSA
-672 EACGAGSVQ
+672 EACGADSVQ

-706 NVYLAPRN
+706 DVYLAPRN

-722 GGSNGERGVIATY
+722 GSSNGERGVIATY

-749 FLSGGSSYVSEK
+749 FLSGSSSYASEK

-777 KLYQQLFV
+777 ELYQQLYV
-785 RDGSLNATEGIEA
+785 WRGELNATTGINAE
-798 TSRDDGYIGLYRW
+798 TRDDGYIGLYRW
-811 TDGAFYQKDAAFSFQ
+811 TDSAFYHENATLSFQ

-841 VRTCTYRGTGTTD
+841 VRTCTYRGTGTTE

-860 ISAEPTGSACT
+860 ISAKPTGSACT

-880 HFAETYSLDAATD
+880 RFAETYSLDAATD

-914 STRSI
+914 STRTL

-958 QEDRTLYGKYVS
+958 QENRTLYGKYVS

-1005 VINGKRVAVPQLTER
+1005 VINGKRVAAPQLTER
-1020 FRVFTAQMVFGRCV
+1020 FRVFTAQMVFGRSV

-1051 LGAAIEITPYWV
+1051 RGAAIEITPYWV

>member
-86 PSETSKEDRMTKTK
+86 DNSRMAKTK

-112 EDSTTRIALVVYNLK
+112 EESTTRIALVVYNLN
-127 ETHTGFYA
+127 ETHTGFYT
-135 YANRAALKQQI
+135 YENKAALKHQI
-146 NAIEQNEDEGGTF
+146 DAIAKSRPETLGGTF
-159 TQLGLHTARTLLNSA
+159 TQLGLHAARTLLNSA

-187 DGEPT
+187 DGVPTKAYTFVAKNPTYTGCESWHVISGHHGGTFKAETFEPNYSLTLGDGRTNDFGTYSYNAIARSVICDKGVKSDIDCNYYKDSSGNWVYTTNEVGTDLGVPT
-192 MAYRVSQ
+192 M
-199 VAADISFDGFNID
+199 
-212 VKSNCGEFSSS
+212 
-223 HKTPDLSVSV
+223 
-233 NYKAGTPEIVSCDY
+233 
-247 TQTVGDGT
+247 
-255 STTNSYSVSSTINTA
+255 
-270 LNHGSTSGSVKCS
+270 
-283 HFLGIGQQDWPYV
+283 
-296 INENYSNGQEL
+296 
-307 STGTVSGNGLP
+307 
-318 AKDFT
+318 
-323 FSTKV
+323 
-328 AARVT
+328 
-333 MQISNHGLPTIWE
+333 WE
-346 AQQATAEGTTVYT
+346 AEQATAEGTTVYT

-391 IETALKDV
+391 IETALKDA

-407 AIAARAGSVADTM
+407 SIAARAGSVADTM
-420 GDKVQLVIKETAP
+420 GDKVQLVFKDAAP

-438 ENVYNNGD
+438 MAVYAAGN
-446 ADIYISQGTA
+446 ADVYISQGTA

-461 ARAIHWTVGNVSEQ
+461 TRAIHWTVGNVSEQ

-483 VSIKSG
+483 VTIKSG
-489 YNPPTGET
+489 YNPSTGET
-497 LLTNEQATFSYID
+497 LLTNEQAAFSYID
-510 YLGRDAEAEF
+510 YLGRNAEAEF

-556 ALANQV
+556 ALAHQV
-562 RPAEYHSADGSTG
+562 QPAEYHSVNGSTG

-583 VAHELFDGY
+583 VDHKIFDGY

-597 YILNDSSL
+597 YILNDGSL
-605 TEGSSATVTLTAV
+605 TEGDSATVTLTAV

-672 EACGAGSVQ
+672 EACGADSVQ

-687 NAMDFTPEAGATYY
+687 NAMDFTPVAGATYY

-706 NVYLAPRN
+706 DVYLAPRN

-768 GVVNANKGS
+768 GVVNANKNGT
-777 KLYQQLFV
+777 LYQQLFV
-785 RDGSLNATEGIEA
+785 RNGILNATEGLEA

-811 TDGAFYQKDAAFSFQ
+811 TDGAFYQKDAVFSFQ

-880 HFAETYSLDAATD
+880 RFAETYSLDAATD
-893 APVAPP
+893 APDAPP

-914 STRSI
+914 DTRTL

-958 QEDRTLYGKYVS
+958 QENRTLYGKYVS

-1020 FRVFTAQMVFGRCV
+1020 FRVFTAQMVFGRSV

-1051 LGAAIEITPYWV
+1051 RGAAIEITPYWV

>member
-1 MKRIKRTLAALLI
+1 MKRIKRTLAALLT

-86 PSETSKEDRMTKTK
+86 DNSRMAKTK

-146 NAIEQNEDEGGTF
+146 NAITQNNDDGGTF

-192 MAYRVSQ
+192 KAYAF
-199 VAADISFDGFNID
+199 VAKNPTYTGCESWHLISGHHGGTFKAETF
-212 VKSNCGEFSSS
+212 E
-223 HKTPDLSVSV
+223 P
-233 NYKAGTPEIVSCDY
+233 NYSLTL
-247 TQTVGDGT
+247 GDGRT
-255 STTNSYSVSSTINTA
+255 NDFGTYSYNAIARSVTCNKDVSKDIDCNYYKDSSGNWVYTTNEVDTD
-270 LNHGSTSGSVKCS
+270 
-283 HFLGIGQQDWPYV
+283 LGVP
-296 INENYSNGQEL
+296 
-307 STGTVSGNGLP
+307 
-318 AKDFT
+318 
-323 FSTKV
+323 
-328 AARVT
+328 T
-333 MQISNHGLPTIWE
+333 MWE
-346 AQQATAEGTTVYT
+346 AEQATAESSTVYT

-391 IETALKDV
+391 IEAALKDA

-407 AIAARAGSVADTM
+407 SIAARAGSVADTM
-420 GDKVQLVIKETAP
+420 GDKVQLVFKDAAP

-438 ENVYNNGD
+438 MAVYAAGN
-446 ADIYISQGTA
+446 ADVYISQGTA

-489 YNPPTGET
+489 YNPSTGET

-510 YLGRDAEAEF
+510 YLGRNAEAEF

-533 VHWYQVNEQGQPVN
+533 VHWYQVNEKGQPVN

-562 RPAEYHSADGSTG
+562 QPAEYHSVNGSTG

-583 VAHELFDGY
+583 VDHKIFNGY

-597 YILNDSSL
+597 YILNDGSL
-605 TEGSSATVTLTAV
+605 TEGDSATVTLTAAN
-618 SSNQDLWFAY
+618 SNQDLWFAY

-659 VLTGHLYGGAFSA
+659 VLTGHLYGGAFSV
-672 EACGAGSVQ
+672 EACGADSVQ

-706 NVYLAPRN
+706 DVYLAPRN

-749 FLSGGSSYVSEK
+749 FLSASSSYVSEK

-768 GVVNANKGS
+768 GVVNANKNGT
-777 KLYQQLFV
+777 LYQQLFV
-785 RDGSLNATEGIEA
+785 RNGILNATEGLEA

-860 ISAEPTGSACT
+860 ISAKTTGSACT

-880 HFAETYSLDAATD
+880 RFAETYSLDAATD

-899 EPEPE
+899 EPEPK

-914 STRSI
+914 DTRTL

-958 QEDRTLYGKYVS
+958 QENRTLYGKYVS

-1020 FRVFTAQMVFGRCV
+1020 FRVFTAQMVFGRSV

-1051 LGAAIEITPYWV
+1051 RGAAIEITPYWV

>member
-1 MKRIKRTLAALLI
+1 MKRIKRTLAALLT

-86 PSETSKEDRMTKTK
+86 DNSRMAKTK

-112 EDSTTRIALVVYNLK
+112 EESTTRIALVVYNLN
-127 ETHTGFYA
+127 ETHTGFYT
-135 YANRAALKQQI
+135 YENKAALKHQI
-146 NAIEQNEDEGGTF
+146 DAIAKSRPEKLGGTF

-187 DGEPT
+187 DGVPTKAYTFVAKNPTYTGCESWHVISGHHGGTFKAETFEPNYSLTLGDGRTNDFGTYSYNAIARSVICDKGVKSDIDCNYYKDSSGNWVYTTNEVGTDLGVPT
-192 MAYRVSQ
+192 M
-199 VAADISFDGFNID
+199 
-212 VKSNCGEFSSS
+212 
-223 HKTPDLSVSV
+223 
-233 NYKAGTPEIVSCDY
+233 
-247 TQTVGDGT
+247 
-255 STTNSYSVSSTINTA
+255 
-270 LNHGSTSGSVKCS
+270 
-283 HFLGIGQQDWPYV
+283 
-296 INENYSNGQEL
+296 
-307 STGTVSGNGLP
+307 
-318 AKDFT
+318 
-323 FSTKV
+323 
-328 AARVT
+328 
-333 MQISNHGLPTIWE
+333 WE
-346 AQQATAEGTTVYT
+346 AEQATAEGTTVYT

-391 IETALKDV
+391 IETALKDA

-407 AIAARAGSVADTM
+407 SIAARAGSVADTM
-420 GDKVQLVIKETAP
+420 GDNVQLVFKDAAP

-438 ENVYNNGD
+438 MAVYAAGN
-446 ADIYISQGTA
+446 ADVYISQGTA

-483 VSIKSG
+483 VTIKSG
-489 YNPPTGET
+489 CNPSTGET
-497 LLTNEQATFSYID
+497 LLTNEQAIFSYID
-510 YLGRDAEAEF
+510 YLGRNAEAEF

-533 VHWYQVNEQGQPVN
+533 VHWYQVNEKGLPVN

-556 ALANQV
+556 ALAHQIQ
-562 RPAEYHSADGSTG
+562 PAEYHSVNGSTG
-575 LRYNTPYT
+575 LLYNTPYT
-583 VAHELFDGY
+583 VDHKIFDGY

-597 YILNDSSL
+597 YILNDGSL
-605 TEGSSATVTLTAV
+605 TEGDSATVTLTAV

-672 EACGAGSVQ
+672 EACGADSVQ

-706 NVYLAPRN
+706 DVYLAPRN

-722 GGSNGERGVIATY
+722 GGSDGERGVIATY

-860 ISAEPTGSACT
+860 ISAKTTGSACT

-880 HFAETYSLDAATD
+880 RFAETYSLDAATD

-899 EPEPE
+899 EPEPK

-958 QEDRTLYGKYVS
+958 QENRTLYGKYVS
-970 YNYLRVEYQ
+970 YNYLCVEYQ

-1020 FRVFTAQMVFGRCV
+1020 FRVFTAQMVFGRSV

-1051 LGAAIEITPYWV
+1051 RGAAIEITPYWV

>member
-1 MKRIKRTLAALLI
+1 MKRIKRTLAALLT

-86 PSETSKEDRMTKTK
+86 DNSRMAKTK

-146 NAIEQNEDEGGTF
+146 NAITQNNDDGGTF

-192 MAYRVSQ
+192 KAYEF
-199 VAADISFDGFNID
+199 VAKNPTYTGCESWHVISGHHGGTFKAETFEPNYSLTLGDGRTNDFGTYSYNAIARSVICD
-212 VKSNCGEFSSS
+212 KGVKSDIDCNYYKDSSGNW
-223 HKTPDLSVSV
+223 V
-233 NYKAGTPEIVSCDY
+233 Y
-247 TQTVGDGT
+247 
-255 STTNSYSVSSTINTA
+255 TTNKVGTD
-270 LNHGSTSGSVKCS
+270 
-283 HFLGIGQQDWPYV
+283 LGVP
-296 INENYSNGQEL
+296 
-307 STGTVSGNGLP
+307 
-318 AKDFT
+318 
-323 FSTKV
+323 
-328 AARVT
+328 T
-333 MQISNHGLPTIWE
+333 MWE
-346 AQQATAEGTTVYT
+346 AEQATAEGTTVYT

-391 IETALKDV
+391 IETALKDA

-407 AIAARAGSVADTM
+407 SIAARAGSVADTM
-420 GDKVQLVIKETAP
+420 GDKVQLVFKDAAP

-438 ENVYNNGD
+438 MAVYAAGN
-446 ADIYISQGTA
+446 ADVYISQGTA

-483 VSIKSG
+483 VTIKSG
-489 YNPPTGET
+489 YNPSTGET
-497 LLTNEQATFSYID
+497 LLTNEQAIFSYID
-510 YLGRDAEAEF
+510 YLGRNAEAEF

-533 VHWYQVNEQGQPVN
+533 VHWYQVNDKGQPVN

-556 ALANQV
+556 ALAHQV
-562 RPAEYHSADGSTG
+562 QPAEYHSVNGSTG
-575 LRYNTPYT
+575 LLYNTPYT
-583 VAHELFDGY
+583 VDHKIFDGY

-597 YILNDSSL
+597 YILNDGSL
-605 TEGSSATVTLTAV
+605 TEGDSATVTLTAV

-659 VLTGHLYGGAFSA
+659 VLTGHLYGGAFTA
-672 EACGAGSVQ
+672 EACGADSVQ

-687 NAMDFTPEAGATYY
+687 NAMDFTPVAGATYY

-706 NVYLAPRN
+706 DVYLAPRN

-768 GVVNANKGS
+768 GVVNANKDRT
-777 KLYQQLFV
+777 LYQQLFV
-785 RDGSLNATEGIEA
+785 RERHSECDRRAGGH
-798 TSRDDGYIGLYRW
+798 
-811 TDGAFYQKDAAFSFQ
+811 Q
-826 PYWITLD
+826 PRRRLHWPVSLD
-833 GIRVTGTS
+833 GRRVLS
-841 VRTCTYRGTGTTD
+841 
-854 DHQSLG
+854 
-860 ISAEPTGSACT
+860 
-871 VVSAAETTI
+871 
-880 HFAETYSLDAATD
+880 
-893 APVAPP
+893 
-899 EPEPE
+899 
-904 TVTLTLHEGT
+904 EG
-914 STRSI
+914 RRI
-919 TVLTGDQRGKVAP
+919 
-932 AELGGKVFAGWYT
+932 
-945 DDAYRTPADLSNV
+945 
-958 QEDRTLYGKYVS
+958 
-970 YNYLRVEYQ
+970 
-979 RNSFLQGNS
+979 
-988 ITLLSAVD
+988 LL
-996 GRGFAETGF
+996 
-1005 VINGKRVAVPQLTER
+1005 P
-1020 FRVFTAQMVFGRCV
+1020 
-1034 SRDAL
+1034 AL
-1039 LMTMPY
+1039 LDH
-1045 SLQGLQ
+1045 
-1051 LGAAIEITPYWV
+1051 A
-1063 TPDGTTVYGEAR
+1063 
-1075 TLIYEYFTL
+1075 
-1084 RG
+1084 

>member
-1 MKRIKRTLAALLI
+1 MKRIKRTLAALLT

-112 EDSTTRIALVVYNLK
+112 EENTTRIALVVYNLK
-127 ETHTGFYA
+127 ETHTGFYT
-135 YANRAALKQQI
+135 YGNRAELKQQI
-146 NAIEQNEDEGGTF
+146 SSISKNENDGGTF

-192 MAYRVSQ
+192 KAYAF
-199 VAADISFDGFNID
+199 VAKNPTYTGCESWHLISGHHGGTFKAETF
-212 VKSNCGEFSSS
+212 E
-223 HKTPDLSVSV
+223 P
-233 NYKAGTPEIVSCDY
+233 NYSLTL
-247 TQTVGDGT
+247 GDGRT
-255 STTNSYSVSSTINTA
+255 NDFGTYSYNAIARSVTCNKDVSKDIDCNYYKDSSGNWVYTTNEVDTD
-270 LNHGSTSGSVKCS
+270 
-283 HFLGIGQQDWPYV
+283 LGVP
-296 INENYSNGQEL
+296 
-307 STGTVSGNGLP
+307 
-318 AKDFT
+318 
-323 FSTKV
+323 
-328 AARVT
+328 T
-333 MQISNHGLPTIWE
+333 MWE
-346 AQQATAEGTTVYT
+346 AEQATAEGTTVYT

-379 TKGFFAISSSTN
+379 TKGYFAIGSSTN
-391 IETALKDV
+391 IETALKDA

-407 AIAARAGSVADTM
+407 SIAARAGSVADTM
-420 GDKVQLVIKETAP
+420 GDKVQLVFKDAAP

-438 ENVYNNGD
+438 MAVYAAGN
-446 ADIYISQGTA
+446 ADVYISQGTA

-461 ARAIHWTVGNVSEQ
+461 ARTIHWTVGNVSEQ

-483 VSIKSG
+483 VTIKSDC
-489 YNPPTGET
+489 NPSTGET
-497 LLTNEQATFSYID
+497 LLTNESATFSYID
-510 YLGRDAEAEF
+510 YLGRNAEAEF

-525 TVGGGKLL
+525 TVDGGKLL
-533 VHWYQVNEQGQPVN
+533 VHWYQVNETGQPVN

-562 RPAEYHSADGSTG
+562 QPAEYHSVNDSTG

-583 VAHELFDGY
+583 VDHKIFDGY

-605 TEGSSATVTLTAV
+605 TEGDSATVTLTAAN
-618 SSNQDLWFAY
+618 SNQDLWFAY

-672 EACGAGSVQ
+672 EACGADNVQ

-706 NVYLAPRN
+706 DVYLAPRN

-777 KLYQQLFV
+777 ELYQQLFV

-811 TDGAFYQKDAAFSFQ
+811 TDSAFYQKDAAFSFQ

-860 ISAEPTGSACT
+860 ISAKTTGSACT

-904 TVTLTLHEGT
+904 TVTLTLHEDT

-958 QEDRTLYGKYVS
+958 QENSTLYGKYVS

-1005 VINGKRVAVPQLTER
+1005 IINGKRVAVPQLTER
-1020 FRVFTAQMVFGRCV
+1020 FRVFTAQMVFGRSV

-1051 LGAAIEITPYWV
+1051 RGAAIEITPYWV

>member
-1 MKRIKRTLAALLI
+1 MKRIKRTLAALLT

-86 PSETSKEDRMTKTK
+86 DNSRMAKTK

-146 NAIEQNEDEGGTF
+146 NAITQNNDDGGTF

-174 ESTGQNKSIVLLS
+174 ESTGQNKNIVLLS

-192 MAYRVSQ
+192 KAYEF
-199 VAADISFDGFNID
+199 VAKNPTYTGCESWHVISGHHGGTFKAETFEPNYSLTLGDGRTNDFGTYSYNAIARSVICD
-212 VKSNCGEFSSS
+212 KGVKSDIDCNYYKDSSGNW
-223 HKTPDLSVSV
+223 V
-233 NYKAGTPEIVSCDY
+233 Y
-247 TQTVGDGT
+247 
-255 STTNSYSVSSTINTA
+255 TTNKVGTD
-270 LNHGSTSGSVKCS
+270 
-283 HFLGIGQQDWPYV
+283 LGVP
-296 INENYSNGQEL
+296 
-307 STGTVSGNGLP
+307 
-318 AKDFT
+318 
-323 FSTKV
+323 
-328 AARVT
+328 T
-333 MQISNHGLPTIWE
+333 MWE
-346 AQQATAEGTTVYT
+346 AEQATAEGTTVYT

-391 IETALKDV
+391 IETALKDA

-407 AIAARAGSVADTM
+407 SIAARAGSVADTM
-420 GDKVQLVIKETAP
+420 GDKVQLVFKDAAP

-438 ENVYNNGD
+438 MAVYAAGN
-446 ADIYISQGTA
+446 ADVYISQGTA

-483 VSIKSG
+483 VTIKSG
-489 YNPPTGET
+489 CNPSTGET

-510 YLGRDAEAEF
+510 YLGRNAEAEF

-533 VHWYQVNEQGQPVN
+533 VHWYQVNDKGLPVN

-562 RPAEYHSADGSTG
+562 QPAEYHSVNGSTG

-583 VAHELFDGY
+583 VDHKIFDGY

-597 YILNDSSL
+597 YILNDGSL
-605 TEGSSATVTLTAV
+605 IKGDSATVTLTAV

-672 EACGAGSVQ
+672 EACGADSVQ

-687 NAMDFTPEAGATYY
+687 NAMDFTPVAGATYY

-706 NVYLAPRN
+706 DVYLAPRN

-777 KLYQQLFV
+777 ELYQQLFV
-785 RDGSLNATEGIEA
+785 RDGSLNATEGIAA

-880 HFAETYSLDAATD
+880 RFAETYSLDAATD
-893 APVAPP
+893 APAAPP

-1020 FRVFTAQMVFGRCV
+1020 FRVFTAQMVFGRSV

-1051 LGAAIEITPYWV
+1051 RGAAIEITPYWV

>member
-86 PSETSKEDRMTKTK
+86 DNSRMAKTK

-112 EDSTTRIALVVYNLK
+112 EESTTRIALVVYNLK

-146 NAIEQNEDEGGTF
+146 NAITQNNDDGGTF
-159 TQLGLHTARTLLNSA
+159 TQLGLHAARTLLNSA

-192 MAYRVSQ
+192 KAYEF
-199 VAADISFDGFNID
+199 VAKNPTYTGCESWHVISGHHGGTFKAETFEPNYSLTLGDGRTNDFGTYSYNAIARSVICD
-212 VKSNCGEFSSS
+212 KGVKSDIDCNYYKDSSGNW
-223 HKTPDLSVSV
+223 V
-233 NYKAGTPEIVSCDY
+233 Y
-247 TQTVGDGT
+247 
-255 STTNSYSVSSTINTA
+255 TTNKVGTD
-270 LNHGSTSGSVKCS
+270 
-283 HFLGIGQQDWPYV
+283 LGVP
-296 INENYSNGQEL
+296 
-307 STGTVSGNGLP
+307 
-318 AKDFT
+318 
-323 FSTKV
+323 
-328 AARVT
+328 T
-333 MQISNHGLPTIWE
+333 MWE
-346 AQQATAEGTTVYT
+346 AEQATAEGTTVYT

-391 IETALKDV
+391 IETALKDA

-407 AIAARAGSVADTM
+407 SIAARAGSVADTM
-420 GDKVQLVIKETAP
+420 GDKVQLVFKDAAP

-438 ENVYNNGD
+438 MAVYAAGN
-446 ADIYISQGTA
+446 ADVYISQGTA

-483 VSIKSG
+483 VTIKSG
-489 YNPPTGET
+489 CNPSTGET

-510 YLGRDAEAEF
+510 YLGRNAEAEF

-533 VHWYQVNEQGQPVN
+533 VHWYQVNDTGLPVN

-562 RPAEYHSADGSTG
+562 QPAEYHSVNGSTG

-583 VAHELFDGY
+583 VDHKIFDGY

-597 YILNDSSL
+597 YILNDGSL
-605 TEGSSATVTLTAV
+605 IKGDSATVTLTAV

-672 EACGAGSVQ
+672 EACGADSVQ

-687 NAMDFTPEAGATYY
+687 NAMDFTPVAGATYY

-706 NVYLAPRN
+706 DVYLAPRN

-768 GVVNANKGS
+768 GVVNANKNGT
-777 KLYQQLFV
+777 LYQQLFV
-785 RDGSLNATEGIEA
+785 RNGILNATEGLEA

-860 ISAEPTGSACT
+860 ISAETTGSACT

-880 HFAETYSLDAATD
+880 RFAETYSLDAATD
-893 APVAPP
+893 APAAPP

-919 TVLTGDQRGKVAP
+919 TVPTGDQRGKVAP

-958 QEDRTLYGKYVS
+958 QENRTLYGKYVS

-1020 FRVFTAQMVFGRCV
+1020 FRVFTAQMVFGRSV

-1051 LGAAIEITPYWV
+1051 RGAAIEITPYWV

>member
-86 PSETSKEDRMTKTK
+86 DNSRMAKTK

-112 EDSTTRIALVVYNLK
+112 EESTTRIALVVYNLN
-127 ETHTGFYA
+127 ETHTGFYT
-135 YANRAALKQQI
+135 YENKAALKHQI
-146 NAIEQNEDEGGTF
+146 DAIAKSRPETLGGTF
-159 TQLGLHTARTLLNSA
+159 TQLGLHAARTLLNSA

-192 MAYRVSQ
+192 KAYAF
-199 VAADISFDGFNID
+199 VAKNPTYTGCESWHLISGHHGGTFKAETF
-212 VKSNCGEFSSS
+212 E
-223 HKTPDLSVSV
+223 P
-233 NYKAGTPEIVSCDY
+233 NYSLTL
-247 TQTVGDGT
+247 GDGRT
-255 STTNSYSVSSTINTA
+255 NDFGTYSYNAIARSVTCNKDVSKDIDCNYYKDSSGNWVYTTNEVETD
-270 LNHGSTSGSVKCS
+270 
-283 HFLGIGQQDWPYV
+283 LGVP
-296 INENYSNGQEL
+296 
-307 STGTVSGNGLP
+307 
-318 AKDFT
+318 
-323 FSTKV
+323 
-328 AARVT
+328 T
-333 MQISNHGLPTIWE
+333 MWE
-346 AQQATAEGTTVYT
+346 AEQATAEGTTVYT

-391 IETALKDV
+391 IETALKDA

-407 AIAARAGSVADTM
+407 SIAARAGSVADTM
-420 GDKVQLVIKETAP
+420 GDKVQLVFKDAAP

-438 ENVYNNGD
+438 MAVYAAGN
-446 ADIYISQGTA
+446 ADVYISQGTA

-461 ARAIHWTVGNVSEQ
+461 TRAIHWTVGNVSEQ

-483 VSIKSG
+483 LTIKSG
-489 YNPPTGET
+489 YNPSTGEA

-533 VHWYQVNEQGQPVN
+533 VHWYQVNEKGQPVN

-562 RPAEYHSADGSTG
+562 QPAQYHSVNGSTG

-583 VAHELFDGY
+583 VDHKIFDGY

-597 YILNDSSL
+597 YILNDGSL
-605 TEGSSATVTLTAV
+605 TEGDSATVTLTAAN
-618 SSNQDLWFAY
+618 SNQDLWFAY

-659 VLTGHLYGGAFSA
+659 VPGGRLYGGAFSA
-672 EACGAGSVQ
+672 EACGADSVQ

-687 NAMDFTPEAGATYY
+687 NAMDFTPVAGATYY

-706 NVYLAPRN
+706 DVYLAPRN

-777 KLYQQLFV
+777 ELYQQLYV
-785 RDGSLNATEGIEA
+785 WRGELNATTGINAE
-798 TSRDDGYIGLYRW
+798 TRDDGYIGLYRW

-860 ISAEPTGSACT
+860 ISAKTTGSACT

-880 HFAETYSLDAATD
+880 RFAETYSLDAATD

-958 QEDRTLYGKYVS
+958 QENRTLYGKYVS

-996 GRGFAETGF
+996 GRGFAETGV

-1020 FRVFTAQMVFGRCV
+1020 FRVFTAQMVFGRSV

-1051 LGAAIEITPYWV
+1051 RGAAIEITPYWV

>member
-1 MKRIKRTLAALLI
+1 MKRIKRTLAALLT

-86 PSETSKEDRMTKTK
+86 DNSRMAKTK

-112 EDSTTRIALVVYNLK
+112 EESTTRIALVVYNLT
-127 ETHTGFYA
+127 ETHTGFYT
-135 YANRAALKQQI
+135 YENKAALKSKI
-146 NAIEQNEDEGGTF
+146 NAIEQDNDNGGTF

-1005 VINGKRVAVPQLTER
+1005 IINGKRVAVPQLTER

-1051 LGAAIEITPYWV
+1051 RGAAIEITPYWV

>member
-1 MKRIKRTLAALLI
+1 MKRIKRTLAALLT

-86 PSETSKEDRMTKTK
+86 DNSRMAKTK

-112 EDSTTRIALVVYNLK
+112 EESTTRIALVVYNLN
-127 ETHTGFYA
+127 ETHTGFYT
-135 YANRAALKQQI
+135 YENKAALKHQI
-146 NAIEQNEDEGGTF
+146 DAIAKSRPEKLGGTF

-192 MAYRVSQ
+192 KAYEF
-199 VAADISFDGFNID
+199 VAKNPTYTGCESWHVISGHHGGTFKAETFEPNYSLTLGDGRTNDFGTYSYNAIARSVICD
-212 VKSNCGEFSSS
+212 KGVKSDIDCNYYKDSSGNW
-223 HKTPDLSVSV
+223 V
-233 NYKAGTPEIVSCDY
+233 Y
-247 TQTVGDGT
+247 
-255 STTNSYSVSSTINTA
+255 TTNKVGTD
-270 LNHGSTSGSVKCS
+270 
-283 HFLGIGQQDWPYV
+283 LGVP
-296 INENYSNGQEL
+296 
-307 STGTVSGNGLP
+307 
-318 AKDFT
+318 
-323 FSTKV
+323 
-328 AARVT
+328 T
-333 MQISNHGLPTIWE
+333 MWE
-346 AQQATAEGTTVYT
+346 AEQATAEGTTVYT

-391 IETALKDV
+391 IETALKDA

-407 AIAARAGSVADTM
+407 SIAARAGSVADTM
-420 GDKVQLVIKETAP
+420 GDKVQLVFKDAAP

-438 ENVYNNGD
+438 MAVYAAGN
-446 ADIYISQGTA
+446 ADVYISQGTA

-483 VSIKSG
+483 VTIKSG
-489 YNPPTGET
+489 CNPSTGET

-510 YLGRDAEAEF
+510 YLGRNAEAEF

-533 VHWYQVNEQGQPVN
+533 VHWYQVNDKGLPVN

-562 RPAEYHSADGSTG
+562 QPAEYHSVNGSTG

-583 VAHELFDGY
+583 VDHKIFDGY

-597 YILNDSSL
+597 YILNDGSL

-659 VLTGHLYGGAFSA
+659 VPGGRLYGGAFSA
-672 EACGAGSVQ
+672 EACGADNVQ

-706 NVYLAPRN
+706 DVYLAPRN

-749 FLSGGSSYVSEK
+749 FLSGSSSYLSEK
-761 DGASIAY
+761 DGTSIAY

-777 KLYQQLFV
+777 ELYQQLFV

-826 PYWITLD
+826 PYWVTLD

-860 ISAEPTGSACT
+860 ISAKTTGSACT

-880 HFAETYSLDAATD
+880 RFAETYSLDAATD

-904 TVTLTLHEGT
+904 TVTLTLHEDT

-958 QEDRTLYGKYVS
+958 QENRTLYGKYVS

-979 RNSFLQGNS
+979 RNSFLKGNS

-1020 FRVFTAQMVFGRCV
+1020 FRVFTAQMVFGRSV

-1051 LGAAIEITPYWV
+1051 RGAAIEITPYWV
-1063 TPDGTTVYGEAR
+1063 TPDGTTAYGEAR

>member
-1 MKRIKRTLAALLI
+1 MKRIKRTLAALLT

-86 PSETSKEDRMTKTK
+86 DNSRMAKTK

-112 EDSTTRIALVVYNLK
+112 EDSTTRIALVVYNLN
-127 ETHTGFYA
+127 ESHTEFYT
-135 YANRAALKQQI
+135 YENKAALKSKI
-146 NAIEQNEDEGGTF
+146 NAIEQDNDNGGTF

-174 ESTGQNKSIVLLS
+174 EATGQNKSIVLLS
-187 DGEPT
+187 DGVPTKAYAFVAVNATYTNCQSSHGLVFNRNHSGGQFKADTFLPDYNLTLGDGGTNDFGTYSHNAIASSVTCNKGVSRDIDCNYYKDSSGNWVYTTNVVKTDLGVPT
-192 MAYRVSQ
+192 M
-199 VAADISFDGFNID
+199 
-212 VKSNCGEFSSS
+212 
-223 HKTPDLSVSV
+223 
-233 NYKAGTPEIVSCDY
+233 
-247 TQTVGDGT
+247 
-255 STTNSYSVSSTINTA
+255 
-270 LNHGSTSGSVKCS
+270 
-283 HFLGIGQQDWPYV
+283 
-296 INENYSNGQEL
+296 
-307 STGTVSGNGLP
+307 
-318 AKDFT
+318 
-323 FSTKV
+323 
-328 AARVT
+328 
-333 MQISNHGLPTIWE
+333 WE
-346 AQQATAEGTTVYT
+346 AEQATAEGTTVYT

-365 TDGERVLKACATNP
+365 TNGEQVLKACATNP
-379 TKGFFAISSSTN
+379 TKGYFAIGSSTN
-391 IETALKDV
+391 IETALKDA

-407 AIAARAGSVADTM
+407 SIAARAGSVADTM
-420 GDKVQLVIKETAP
+420 GDNVQLVFKDAAP

-438 ENVYNNGD
+438 MAVYAAGN
-446 ADIYISQGTA
+446 ADVYISQGTA

-483 VSIKSG
+483 VTIKSG
-489 YNPPTGET
+489 YNPSTGET

-533 VHWYQVNEQGQPVN
+533 VHWYQVNENGQPVN

-562 RPAEYHSADGSTG
+562 RPAEYHSADSSTG

-605 TEGSSATVTLTAV
+605 TAGDSATVTLTAAN
-618 SSNQDLWFAY
+618 SNQDLWFAY

-659 VLTGHLYGGAFSA
+659 VPGGRLYGGAFSA
-672 EACGAGSVQ
+672 EACGADSVQ

-706 NVYLAPRN
+706 DVYLAPRN

-722 GGSNGERGVIATY
+722 GSSNGERGVIATY

-749 FLSGGSSYVSEK
+749 FLSGSSSYASEK

-777 KLYQQLFV
+777 ELYQQLYV
-785 RDGSLNATEGIEA
+785 WRGELNATTGINAE
-798 TSRDDGYIGLYRW
+798 TRDDGYIGLYRW
-811 TDGAFYQKDAAFSFQ
+811 TDSAFYHENATLSFQ

-841 VRTCTYRGTGTTD
+841 VRTCTYRGTGTTE

-860 ISAEPTGSACT
+860 ISAKTTGSACT
-871 VVSAAETTI
+871 AVSAAETTI
-880 HFAETYSLDAATD
+880 RFAETYSLDAATD
-893 APVAPP
+893 APVTPP
-899 EPEPE
+899 QPEPE

-914 STRSI
+914 NTRSI

-932 AELGGKVFAGWYT
+932 AGLGGKVFAGWYT
-945 DDAYRTPADLSNV
+945 DGTYRTPAVLSNV
-958 QEDRTLYGKYVS
+958 QENRTLYGKYVS

-1020 FRVFTAQMVFGRCV
+1020 FRVFTAQMVFGRSV

-1051 LGAAIEITPYWV
+1051 RGAAIEITPYWV

>member
-86 PSETSKEDRMTKTK
+86 DNSRMAKTK

-112 EDSTTRIALVVYNLK
+112 EDSTTRIALVVYNLT
-127 ETHTGFYA
+127 ETHTGFYT
-135 YANRAALKQQI
+135 YENKAALKSKI
-146 NAIEQNEDEGGTF
+146 NAIEQDNDNGGTF

-1051 LGAAIEITPYWV
+1051 RGAAIEITPYWV

>member
-1 MKRIKRTLAALLI
+1 MNRIKRTLAALLI

-86 PSETSKEDRMTKTK
+86 DNSRMAKTK

-127 ETHTGFYA
+127 ETHTGFYT
-135 YANRAALKQQI
+135 YGNRAELKQQI
-146 NAIEQNEDEGGTF
+146 SSISKNENDGGTF

-192 MAYRVSQ
+192 KAYAF
-199 VAADISFDGFNID
+199 VAKNPTYTGCESWHLISGHHGGTFKAETF
-212 VKSNCGEFSSS
+212 E
-223 HKTPDLSVSV
+223 P
-233 NYKAGTPEIVSCDY
+233 NYSLTL
-247 TQTVGDGT
+247 GDGRT
-255 STTNSYSVSSTINTA
+255 NDFGTYSYNAIARSVTCNKDVSKDIDCNYYKDSSGNWVYTTNEVETD
-270 LNHGSTSGSVKCS
+270 
-283 HFLGIGQQDWPYV
+283 LGVP
-296 INENYSNGQEL
+296 
-307 STGTVSGNGLP
+307 
-318 AKDFT
+318 
-323 FSTKV
+323 
-328 AARVT
+328 T
-333 MQISNHGLPTIWE
+333 MWE
-346 AQQATAEGTTVYT
+346 AEQATAEGTTVYT

-391 IETALKDV
+391 IETALKDA

-407 AIAARAGSVADTM
+407 SIAARAGSVADTM
-420 GDKVQLVIKETAP
+420 GDKVQLVFKDAAP

-438 ENVYNNGD
+438 MAVYAAGN
-446 ADIYISQGTA
+446 ADVYISQGTA

-483 VSIKSG
+483 VTIKSG
-489 YNPPTGET
+489 CNPSTGET
-497 LLTNEQATFSYID
+497 LLTNEQAIFSYID
-510 YLGRDAEAEF
+510 YLGRNAEAEF

-533 VHWYQVNEQGQPVN
+533 VHWYQVNDKGLPVN

-562 RPAEYHSADGSTG
+562 QPAEYHSVNGSTG

-583 VAHELFDGY
+583 VDHKIFDGY

-597 YILNDSSL
+597 YILNDGSL

-880 HFAETYSLDAATD
+880 RFAETYSLDAATD

-1051 LGAAIEITPYWV
+1051 RGAAIEITPYWV

>member
-1 MKRIKRTLAALLI
+1 MKRIKRTLAALLT

-86 PSETSKEDRMTKTK
+86 DNSRMAKTK

-112 EDSTTRIALVVYNLK
+112 EESTTRIALVVYNLT
-127 ETHTGFYA
+127 ETHTGFYT
-135 YANRAALKQQI
+135 YENKAALKSKI
-146 NAIEQNEDEGGTF
+146 NAIEQDNDNGGTF

-192 MAYRVSQ
+192 KAYAF
-199 VAADISFDGFNID
+199 VAKNPTYTGCESWHLISGHHGGTFKAETF
-212 VKSNCGEFSSS
+212 E
-223 HKTPDLSVSV
+223 P
-233 NYKAGTPEIVSCDY
+233 NYSLTL
-247 TQTVGDGT
+247 GDGRT
-255 STTNSYSVSSTINTA
+255 NDFGTYSYNAIARSVTCNKDVSKDIDCNYYKDSSGNWVYTTNV
-270 LNHGSTSGSVKCS
+270 VKTD
-283 HFLGIGQQDWPYV
+283 LGVP
-296 INENYSNGQEL
+296 
-307 STGTVSGNGLP
+307 
-318 AKDFT
+318 
-323 FSTKV
+323 
-328 AARVT
+328 T
-333 MQISNHGLPTIWE
+333 MWE
-346 AQQATAEGTTVYT
+346 AEQATAEGTTVYT

-391 IETALKDV
+391 IETALKDA

-407 AIAARAGSVADTM
+407 SIAARAGSVADTM
-420 GDKVQLVIKETAP
+420 GDNVQLVFKDAAP

-605 TEGSSATVTLTAV
+605 TEGDSATVTLTAAN
-618 SSNQDLWFAY
+618 SNQDLWFAY

-672 EACGAGSVQ
+672 EACGADSVQ

-687 NAMDFTPEAGATYY
+687 NAMDFTPVAGATYY

-706 NVYLAPRN
+706 DVYLAPRN

-722 GGSNGERGVIATY
+722 GGSDGERGVIATY

-749 FLSGGSSYVSEK
+749 FLSGGSSYLSEK

-860 ISAEPTGSACT
+860 ISAKTTGSACT

-880 HFAETYSLDAATD
+880 RFAETYSLDAATD

-904 TVTLTLHEGT
+904 TVTLTLHEDT

-945 DDAYRTPADLSNV
+945 DDACRTPADLSNV
-958 QEDRTLYGKYVS
+958 QENRTLYGKYVS

-1020 FRVFTAQMVFGRCV
+1020 FRVFTAQMVFGRSV

-1051 LGAAIEITPYWV
+1051 RGAAIEITPYWV

>member
-1 MKRIKRTLAALLI
+1 MKRIKRTLAALLT

-86 PSETSKEDRMTKTK
+86 DNSRMAKTK

-112 EDSTTRIALVVYNLK
+112 EESTTRIALVVYNLT
-127 ETHTGFYA
+127 ETHTGFYT
-135 YANRAALKQQI
+135 YENKAALKSKI
-146 NAIEQNEDEGGTF
+146 NAIEQDNDNGGTF

-192 MAYRVSQ
+192 KAYEF
-199 VAADISFDGFNID
+199 VAVNATYT
-212 VKSNCGEFSSS
+212 NCQSS
-223 HKTPDLSVSV
+223 HGLVFNRNHSGGQFKADTFLPDYNL
-233 NYKAGTPEIVSCDY
+233 TL
-247 TQTVGDGT
+247 GDGGT
-255 STTNSYSVSSTINTA
+255 NDFGTYSHNAIASSVTCNKGVSRDIDCNYYKDSSDNWVYTTNV
-270 LNHGSTSGSVKCS
+270 VKTD
-283 HFLGIGQQDWPYV
+283 LGVP
-296 INENYSNGQEL
+296 
-307 STGTVSGNGLP
+307 
-318 AKDFT
+318 
-323 FSTKV
+323 
-328 AARVT
+328 T
-333 MQISNHGLPTIWE
+333 MWE
-346 AQQATAEGTTVYT
+346 AEQATAEGTTVYT

-365 TDGERVLKACATNP
+365 TNGEQVLKACATNP
-379 TKGFFAISSSTN
+379 TKGYFAIGSSTN
-391 IETALKDV
+391 IETALKDA

-407 AIAARAGSVADTM
+407 SIAARAGSVADTM
-420 GDKVQLVIKETAP
+420 GDNVQLVFKDAAP

-438 ENVYNNGD
+438 MAVYAAGN
-446 ADIYISQGTA
+446 ADVYISQGTA

-483 VSIKSG
+483 VTIKSG
-489 YNPPTGET
+489 YNPSTGET

-533 VHWYQVNEQGQPVN
+533 VHWYQVNENGQPVN

-562 RPAEYHSADGSTG
+562 RPAEYHSADSSTG

-605 TEGSSATVTLTAV
+605 TAGDSATVTLTAAN
-618 SSNQDLWFAY
+618 SNQDLWFAY

-659 VLTGHLYGGAFSA
+659 VPGGRLYGGAFSA
-672 EACGAGSVQ
+672 EACGADSVQ

-706 NVYLAPRN
+706 DVYLAPRN

-722 GGSNGERGVIATY
+722 GSSNGERGVIATY

-749 FLSGGSSYVSEK
+749 FLSGSSSYASEK

-777 KLYQQLFV
+777 ELYQQLYV
-785 RDGSLNATEGIEA
+785 WRGELNATTGINAE
-798 TSRDDGYIGLYRW
+798 TRDDGYIGLYRW
-811 TDGAFYQKDAAFSFQ
+811 TDSAFYHENATLSFQ

-841 VRTCTYRGTGTTD
+841 VRTCTYRGTGTTE

-860 ISAEPTGSACT
+860 ISAKTTGSACT
-871 VVSAAETTI
+871 AVSAAETTI
-880 HFAETYSLDAATD
+880 RFAETYSLDAATD
-893 APVAPP
+893 APVTPP
-899 EPEPE
+899 QPEPE

-914 STRSI
+914 NTRSI

-932 AELGGKVFAGWYT
+932 AGLGGKVFAGWYT
-945 DDAYRTPADLSNV
+945 DGTYRTPAVLSNV
-958 QEDRTLYGKYVS
+958 QENRTLYGKYVS

-1020 FRVFTAQMVFGRCV
+1020 FRVFTAQMVFGRSV

-1051 LGAAIEITPYWV
+1051 RGAAIEITPYWV

>member
-86 PSETSKEDRMTKTK
+86 DNSRMAKTK

-192 MAYRVSQ
+192 KAYEF
-199 VAADISFDGFNID
+199 VAKNPTYTGCESWHVISGHHGGTFKAETFEPNYSLTLGDGRTNDFGTYSYNAIARSVICD
-212 VKSNCGEFSSS
+212 KGVKSDIDCNYYKDSSGNW
-223 HKTPDLSVSV
+223 V
-233 NYKAGTPEIVSCDY
+233 Y
-247 TQTVGDGT
+247 
-255 STTNSYSVSSTINTA
+255 TTNKVGTD
-270 LNHGSTSGSVKCS
+270 
-283 HFLGIGQQDWPYV
+283 LGVP
-296 INENYSNGQEL
+296 
-307 STGTVSGNGLP
+307 
-318 AKDFT
+318 
-323 FSTKV
+323 
-328 AARVT
+328 T
-333 MQISNHGLPTIWE
+333 MWE
-346 AQQATAEGTTVYT
+346 AEQATAEGTTVYT

-391 IETALKDV
+391 IETALKDA

-407 AIAARAGSVADTM
+407 SIAARAGSVADTM
-420 GDKVQLVIKETAP
+420 GDKVQLVFKDAAP

-438 ENVYNNGD
+438 MAVYAAGN
-446 ADIYISQGTA
+446 ADVYISQGTA

-461 ARAIHWTVGNVSEQ
+461 TRAIHWTVGNVSEQ

-483 VSIKSG
+483 VTIKSS
-489 YNPPTGET
+489 YNPSTGET
-497 LLTNEQATFSYID
+497 LLTNEQAAFSYID

-533 VHWYQVNEQGQPVN
+533 VHWYQVNDKGLPVN

-556 ALANQV
+556 ALAHQV
-562 RPAEYHSADGSTG
+562 QPAEYHSVNGSTG

-583 VAHELFDGY
+583 VDHKIFDGY

-597 YILNDSSL
+597 YILNDGNL
-605 TEGSSATVTLTAV
+605 TEGDSATVTLTAV

-638 NGTVVQT
+638 NGTVVHT

-672 EACGAGSVQ
+672 EACGADSVQ

-701 IWEPS
+701 IWEPCD
-706 NVYLAPRN
+706 VYLAPRN

-722 GGSNGERGVIATY
+722 GGSDGERGVIATY

-777 KLYQQLFV
+777 ELYQQLFV

-880 HFAETYSLDAATD
+880 RFAETYSLDAATD

-899 EPEPE
+899 EPEPK

-914 STRSI
+914 STRTL
-919 TVLTGDQRGKVAP
+919 TVPTGDQRGKVAP

-958 QEDRTLYGKYVS
+958 QENRTLYGKYVS

-1020 FRVFTAQMVFGRCV
+1020 FRVFTAQMVFGRSV

-1051 LGAAIEITPYWV
+1051 RGAAIEITPYWV

>member
-127 ETHTGFYA
+127 ETHTGFYT
-135 YANRAALKQQI
+135 YGNRAELKQQI
-146 NAIEQNEDEGGTF
+146 SSISKNENDGGTF

-192 MAYRVSQ
+192 KAYAF
-199 VAADISFDGFNID
+199 VAKNPTYTGCESWHLISGHHGGTFKAETF
-212 VKSNCGEFSSS
+212 E
-223 HKTPDLSVSV
+223 P
-233 NYKAGTPEIVSCDY
+233 NYSLTL
-247 TQTVGDGT
+247 GDGRT
-255 STTNSYSVSSTINTA
+255 NDFGTYSYNAIARSVTCNKDVSKDIDCNYYKDSSGNWVYTTNEVGTD
-270 LNHGSTSGSVKCS
+270 
-283 HFLGIGQQDWPYV
+283 LGVP
-296 INENYSNGQEL
+296 
-307 STGTVSGNGLP
+307 
-318 AKDFT
+318 
-323 FSTKV
+323 
-328 AARVT
+328 T
-333 MQISNHGLPTIWE
+333 MWE
-346 AQQATAEGTTVYT
+346 AEQATAEGTTVYT

-379 TKGFFAISSSTN
+379 TKGYFAIGSTTN
-391 IETALKDV
+391 IETALKDA

-407 AIAARAGSVADTM
+407 SIAARAGSVDDTM
-420 GDKVQLVIKETAP
+420 GDKVQLVFKDAAP

-438 ENVYNNGD
+438 MAVYAAGN
-446 ADIYISQGTA
+446 ADVYISQGTA

-483 VSIKSG
+483 VTIKSG
-489 YNPPTGET
+489 YNPSTGET

-533 VHWYQVNEQGQPVN
+533 VHWYQVNDKGQPVN

-556 ALANQV
+556 ALAHQV
-562 RPAEYHSADGSTG
+562 QPAQYHNANGSTG
-575 LRYNTPYT
+575 LLYNTPYT
-583 VAHELFDGY
+583 VDHKIFDGY

-597 YILNDSSL
+597 YILNDGSL
-605 TEGSSATVTLTAV
+605 TEGDSATVTLTAV

-645 DTHAVTEHFDLTAQ
+645 DTYAVTEHFDLTAQ

-672 EACGAGSVQ
+672 EACGADNVQ

-706 NVYLAPRN
+706 DVYLAPRN

-777 KLYQQLFV
+777 ELYQQLFV

-860 ISAEPTGSACT
+860 ISAKTTGSACT

-880 HFAETYSLDAATD
+880 RFAEAYSLDATTD
-893 APVAPP
+893 APIAPP
-899 EPEPE
+899 EPEPK

-945 DDAYRTPADLSNV
+945 DGTYRTPAVLSNV
-958 QEDRTLYGKYVS
+958 QENRTLYGKYVS

-1020 FRVFTAQMVFGRCV
+1020 FRVFTAQMVFGRSV

-1051 LGAAIEITPYWV
+1051 RGAAIEITPYWV

>member
-86 PSETSKEDRMTKTK
+86 DNSRMAKTK

-112 EDSTTRIALVVYNLK
+112 EESTTRIALVVYNLE
-127 ETHTGFYA
+127 ETHTGFYT
-135 YANRAALKQQI
+135 YANKESLKSQI
-146 NAIEQNEDEGGTF
+146 NAIKKDNDNGGTF

-174 ESTGQNKSIVLLS
+174 ESAGQNKSIVLLS

-192 MAYRVSQ
+192 ASYRIGGSITCTE
-199 VAADISFDGFNID
+199 DI
-212 VKSNCGEFSSS
+212 EF
-223 HKTPDLSVSV
+223 K
-233 NYKAGTPEIVSCDY
+233 DY
-247 TQTVGDGT
+247 TFFIGVTKYATSNINWATAQINCNYNKVDG
-255 STTNSYSVSSTINTA
+255 
-270 LNHGSTSGSVKCS
+270 
-283 HFLGIGQQDWPYV
+283 
-296 INENYSNGQEL
+296 NGEEFV
-307 STGTVSGNGLP
+307 TDAVSGLEITGCKH
-318 AKDFT
+318 ASDGGDDYIT
-323 FSTKV
+323 
-328 AARVT
+328 
-333 MQISNHGLPTIWE
+333 HGIATIWE
-346 AQQATAEGTTVYT
+346 SNQAKADGTTIYS
-359 VAFQAG
+359 VALQVG
-365 TDGERVLKACATNP
+365 TNGEQVLKACATNP
-379 TKGFFAISSSTN
+379 TKGYFAIGSSTN
-391 IETALKDV
+391 IETALKDA

-407 AIAARAGSVADTM
+407 SIAARAGSVADTM
-420 GDKVQLVIKETAP
+420 GDKVQLVFKDAAP

-438 ENVYNNGD
+438 MAVYAAGN
-446 ADIYISQGTA
+446 ADVYISQGTA

-483 VSIKSG
+483 VTIKSG
-489 YNPPTGET
+489 YNPSTGET

-510 YLGRDAEAEF
+510 YLGRNAEAEF

-533 VHWYQVNEQGQPVN
+533 VHWYQVNEKGLPVN

-562 RPAEYHSADGSTG
+562 QPAEYHSVNGSTG

-583 VAHELFDGY
+583 VDHKIFDGY

-597 YILNDSSL
+597 YILNDGSL
-605 TEGSSATVTLTAV
+605 TEGSSATVTLTAAN
-618 SSNQDLWFAY
+618 SNQDLWFAY

-659 VLTGHLYGGAFSA
+659 VPGGRLYGGAFSA
-672 EACGAGSVQ
+672 EACGADSVQ

-706 NVYLAPRN
+706 DVYLAPRN

-749 FLSGGSSYVSEK
+749 FLSGGNSYVSEK

-768 GVVNANKGS
+768 GVVNANKNS
-777 KLYQQLFV
+777 TLYQQLFV
-785 RDGSLNATEGIEA
+785 RNGILNATEGLEA

-860 ISAEPTGSACT
+860 ISAKTTGSACT

-880 HFAETYSLDAATD
+880 RFAETYSLDAATD
-893 APVAPP
+893 APAAPP
-899 EPEPE
+899 EPEPK

-919 TVLTGDQRGKVAP
+919 TVPTGDQRGKVAP

-958 QEDRTLYGKYVS
+958 QENRTLYGKYVS

-996 GRGFAETGF
+996 GRGFAETGL

-1020 FRVFTAQMVFGRCV
+1020 FRVFTAQMVFGRSV

-1051 LGAAIEITPYWV
+1051 RGAAIEITPYWV